1 MGFLAAALLLAA
13 LNDTTP
19 RGTQLQEATVTGQR
33 VRPAASEVRLKSSTL
48 AGLGTPTGSVEALL
62 RTLPGVVASDELSSQ
77 YSVRG
82 GTYDEN
88 LVYVNGFE
96 LYRPQLARSGQQEG
110 LSALNPD
117 LVSSLTFTAG
127 GFHAELGDKLSSA
140 LEVNYGRSD
149 SLRGRVRLGGYS
161 GGATVWAGNLGVS
174 LRYRSNVLFART
186 GDISGDFRAD
196 SRDAQ
201 VVWSHRHGSWRH
213 EFLGI
218 AQQNGFRLSPTS
230 RTTEF
235 GTVTQVLRLQVA
247 MAGTEFYGFQN
258 AFAGWRTRRALGL
271 RSVVDAEAS
280 WSQALEV
287 EHADVESAYRLGDVN
302 TNMGSDQFG
311 EISYLRGSGG
321 YQRYA
326 RNDLWIRDFHTA
338 LRGNHL
344 LSETAQLNWTVGQ
357 RLQLAQDRVSEWIN
371 LDSAGYSLMHQ
382 PTLVVIGPSDTSYV
396 PDSTLELYSVLQ
408 SQGKLTNTKHW
419 LSTTYSDSWN
429 LGGRSLHLRLGQRL
443 IRDSRSG
450 EWRWSPRA
458 SFSISPQGAA
468 TWSAYLNAGSY
479 AQTASVRELRN
490 WTANGLEAQ
499 ARMQHAW
506 HGILGYKRY
515 GTRKGRPWMYQAE
528 AYLKYQDR
536 AFKFE
541 QDGMR
546 IRYLGTQP
554 GTAVAYGFDQQLHS
568 TWVGDAE
575 SWISLSLF
583 RAREKFDGGPWQRRG
598 TDYRYAF
605 SMRVEDHLPGQ
616 PQNRVYLVTSVTGGF
631 PFGLPL
637 ENAKPFKAPPYRRMD
652 LGFERVL
659 PRWKGF
665 QPRLALEVYNLLEIR
680 NTASYFWV
688 MDISTASYYAV
699 PNYLTN
705 RLINLS
711 LRADF

>member
-1 MGFLAAALLLAA
+1 LLATALLAAA
-13 LNDTTP
+13 LNDTIK
-19 RGTQLQEATVTGQR
+19 RGTQLQEATVTGER
-33 VRPAASEVRLKSSTL
+33 VRTETSQIRLKSGTL
-48 AGLGTPTGSVEALL
+48 AGLGTPTGSVESLL

-110 LSALNPD
+110 LSVLNPD

-149 SLRGRVRLGGYS
+149 SSKARVRLGGFS
-161 GGATVWAGNLGVS
+161 GGATLWHGNLGVS

-186 GDISGDFRAD
+186 GDVSGDFRAD

-201 VVWSHRHGSWRH
+201 IVWSGRHGAWRH

-218 AQQNGFRLSPTS
+218 AQSNGFRLAPTS

-247 MAGTEFYGFQN
+247 MAGTEFYGFEN
-258 AFAGWRTRRALGL
+258 AFAGWRTRRALGQ
-271 RSVVDAEAS
+271 RSVLDAEVS
-280 WSQALEV
+280 WSQALER
-287 EHADVESAYRLGDVN
+287 EHSDVESAYRLGDVN

-321 YQRYA
+321 FQRYA
-326 RNDLWIRDFHTA
+326 RNDLWVREFHAA
-338 LRGNHL
+338 LRGNHMINE
-344 LSETAQLNWTVGQ
+344 SAQLHWTVGQ
-357 RLQLAQDRVSEWIN
+357 RVQFAQDRVSEWIN
-371 LDSAGYSLMHQ
+371 LDSAGYSLNHQ
-382 PTLVVIGPSDTSYV
+382 PTLVVIGPNDTSYV

-408 SQGKLTNTKHW
+408 SQGELRNIKHW
-419 LSTTYSDSWN
+419 LSSTWSQQWVGPAYSVQ
-429 LGGRSLHLRLGQRL
+429 LRAGQRL
-443 IRDSRSG
+443 VRDSRSG

-458 SFSISPQGAA
+458 SLSVGPTGGGN
-468 TWSAYLNAGSY
+468 WLAYLNAGSY

-490 WTANGLEAQ
+490 WTANGLETD

-506 HGILGYKRY
+506 HAIAGTKRY
-515 GTRKGRPWMYQAE
+515 GTRLGRPWMYQVE

-536 AFKFE
+536 AFAFE

-546 IRYLGTQP
+546 IRYLGTDP
-554 GTAVAYGFDQQLHS
+554 GLAVIYGLDQQLHS

-575 SWISLSLF
+575 SWISFSLF
-583 RAREKFDGGPWQRRG
+583 RARERFDDVWQRRG
-598 TDYRYAF
+598 TDYRFAF

-616 PQNRVYLVTSVTGGF
+616 PQNRVYLVTNVTGGF

-637 ENAKPFKAPPYRRMD
+637 ENPKPFKAPPYRRMD

-659 PRWKGF
+659 PTWRGIT
-665 QPRLALEVYNLLEIR
+665 PRLALEVYNLLEIR

-705 RLINLS
+705 RLINIS
-711 LRADF
+711 LRADL

>member
-1 MGFLAAALLLAA
+1 MSAIAAALLLAA
-13 LNDTTP
+13 LQDSTP
-19 RGTQLQEATVTGQR
+19 RKTLLQEATVTGER
-33 VRPAASEVRLKSSTL
+33 VRTQTSEIRLKSATL
-48 AGLGTPTGSVEALL
+48 GGLGTATGSVESLL

-88 LVYVNGFE
+88 LVYINGFE

-110 LSALNPD
+110 LSVLNPD

-127 GFHAELGDKLSSA
+127 GFNAELGDKLASA
-140 LEVNYGRSD
+140 LEVNYRRVD
-149 SLRGRVRLGGYS
+149 SSRARVRLGGFS
-161 GGATVWAGNLGVS
+161 GGATVWQGNLGIGI
-174 LRYRSNVLFART
+174 RYRSNVLFART
-186 GDISGDFRAD
+186 GDVFGDFRAD

-201 VVWSHRHGSWRH
+201 VVWTSRHGAWHH

-218 AQQNGFRLSPTS
+218 VQQNGFRLSPKS

-247 MAGTEFYGFQN
+247 MAGTEYYGFQN
-258 AFAGWRTRRALGL
+258 GFAGWRTRRAFGQ
-271 RSVVDAEAS
+271 RSVIDAEAS
-280 WSQALEV
+280 LSQALEV
-287 EHADVESAYRLGDVN
+287 EHSDIESAYRLGDVN
-302 TNMGSDQFG
+302 SNMGSDQFG
-311 EISYLRGSGG
+311 ELSYLRGSGG
-321 YQRYA
+321 FQRYA
-326 RNDLWIRDFHTA
+326 RNDLWVRDVHTA
-338 LRGNHL
+338 LRGSHI
-344 LSETAQLNWTVGQ
+344 LSESAQLNWTIGQ
-357 RLQLAQDRVSEWIN
+357 RMQFAQDRVHEWIN

-382 PTLVVIGPSDTSYV
+382 PTIVAIGPNDTSYTA
-396 PDSTLELYSVLQ
+396 DSTLELYSVLQ
-408 SQGKLTNTKHW
+408 SAGLLNNVKNWASMTWSKNWVGPNQTV
-419 LSTTYSDSWN
+419 
-429 LGGRSLHLRLGQRL
+429 HLRFGQRIL
-443 IRDSRSG
+443 RDSRSG

-458 SFSISPQGAA
+458 SLSISPTGQS
-468 TWSAYLNAGSY
+468 TWLAYLNAGSY
-479 AQTASVRELRN
+479 AQTATVRELRN
-490 WTANGLEAQ
+490 WTANGLETD

-506 HGILGYKRY
+506 HLIAGTKLY
-515 GTRKGRPWMYQAE
+515 GSRLGRPWMYQIE

-536 AFKFE
+536 AFAFE

-554 GTAVAYGFDQQLHS
+554 GKAVVYGLDQQLHS

-575 SWISLSLF
+575 SWVSLSLF
-583 RAREKFDGGPWQRRG
+583 RARELLDEGWQRRG
-598 TDYRYAF
+598 TDYRFAF
-605 SMRVEDHLPGQ
+605 SMRIEDHLPGQ
-616 PQNRVYLVTSVTGGF
+616 PQNRVYLVANVTGGF

-637 ENAKPFKAPPYRRMD
+637 ENPKPFKAPPYRRMD

-659 PRWKGF
+659 PSWRGI
-665 QPRLALEVYNLLEIR
+665 QPRIALEAYNLLEIR

-688 MDISTASYYAV
+688 MDISTASQYAV

>member
-1 MGFLAAALLLAA
+1 MLATALLAAA
-13 LNDTTP
+13 LNDTIK
-19 RGTQLQEATVTGQR
+19 RGTQLQEATVTGDR
-33 VRPAASEVRLKSSTL
+33 VRTETSQIRLKSGTL
-48 AGLGTPTGSVEALL
+48 AGLGTPTGSVESLL

-110 LSALNPD
+110 LSVLNPD

-149 SLRGRVRLGGYS
+149 SSKARVRLGGFS
-161 GGATVWAGNLGVS
+161 GGATLWHGNLGVS

-186 GDISGDFRAD
+186 GDVSGDFRAD

-201 VVWSHRHGSWRH
+201 IVWSGRHGAWRH

-218 AQQNGFRLSPTS
+218 AQSNGFRLAPTS

-247 MAGTEFYGFQN
+247 MAGTEFYGFEN
-258 AFAGWRTRRALGL
+258 AFAGWRTRRAFGQ
-271 RSVVDAEAS
+271 RSVLDAEFS
-280 WSQALEV
+280 WSQALER
-287 EHADVESAYRLGDVN
+287 EHSDVESAYRLGDVN

-321 YQRYA
+321 FQRYA
-326 RNDLWIRDFHTA
+326 RNDLWVREFHTA
-338 LRGNHL
+338 LRGNHMINE
-344 LSETAQLNWTVGQ
+344 SAQLHWTVGQ
-357 RLQLAQDRVSEWIN
+357 RVQFAQDRVSEWIN
-371 LDSAGYSLMHQ
+371 LDSAGYSLNHQ
-382 PTLVVIGPSDTSYV
+382 PTLVVIGPNDTSYV

-408 SQGKLTNTKHW
+408 SQGELRNIKHW
-419 LSTTYSDSWN
+419 LSSTWSQQWVGPAYSVQ
-429 LGGRSLHLRLGQRL
+429 LRAGQRL
-443 IRDSRSG
+443 VRDSRSG

-458 SFSISPQGAA
+458 SLSVGPTGGGN
-468 TWSAYLNAGSY
+468 WLAYLNAGSY

-490 WTANGLEAQ
+490 WTANGLETD

-506 HGILGYKRY
+506 HAIAGTKRY
-515 GTRKGRPWMYQAE
+515 GTRLGRPWMYQVE

-536 AFKFE
+536 AFAFE

-546 IRYLGTQP
+546 IRYLGTDP
-554 GTAVAYGFDQQLHS
+554 GLAVIYGLDQQLHS

-583 RAREKFDGGPWQRRG
+583 RARERFDDVWQRRG
-598 TDYRYAF
+598 TDYRFAF

-616 PQNRVYLVTSVTGGF
+616 PQNRVYLVTNVTGGF

-637 ENAKPFKAPPYRRMD
+637 ENPKPFKAPPYRRMD

-659 PRWKGF
+659 PTWRGIT
-665 QPRLALEVYNLLEIR
+665 PRLALEVYNLLEIR

-705 RLINLS
+705 RLINIS
-711 LRADF
+711 LRADL

>member
-1 MGFLAAALLLAA
+1 MLATALLAAA
-13 LNDTTP
+13 LNDTIK
-19 RGTQLQEATVTGQR
+19 RGTQLQEATVTGER
-33 VRPAASEVRLKSSTL
+33 VRTETSQIRLKSGTL
-48 AGLGTPTGSVEALL
+48 AGLGTPTGSVESLL

-110 LSALNPD
+110 LSVLNPD

-149 SLRGRVRLGGYS
+149 STKARVRLGGFS
-161 GGATVWAGNLGVS
+161 GGATLWHGNLGVS
-174 LRYRSNVLFART
+174 LRYRSNVLFVRT
-186 GDISGDFRAD
+186 GDVSGDFRAD

-201 VVWSHRHGSWRH
+201 IVWSGRHGAWRH

-218 AQQNGFRLSPTS
+218 AQSNGFRLAPTS

-247 MAGTEFYGFQN
+247 MAGTEFYGFEN
-258 AFAGWRTRRALGL
+258 AFAGWRTRRAFGQ
-271 RSVVDAEAS
+271 RSVLDAEVS
-280 WSQALEV
+280 WSQALER
-287 EHADVESAYRLGDVN
+287 EHSDVESAYRLGDVN

-321 YQRYA
+321 FQRYA
-326 RNDLWIRDFHTA
+326 RNDLWVREFHTA
-338 LRGNHL
+338 LRGNHMINE
-344 LSETAQLNWTVGQ
+344 SAQLHWTVGQ
-357 RLQLAQDRVSEWIN
+357 RVQFAQDRVLEWIN
-371 LDSAGYSLMHQ
+371 LDSAGYSLNHQ
-382 PTLVVIGPSDTSYV
+382 PTLVVIGPNDTSYV

-408 SQGKLTNTKHW
+408 SQGELRNIKHW
-419 LSTTYSDSWN
+419 LSSTWSQQWVGPAYSVQ
-429 LGGRSLHLRLGQRL
+429 LRAGQRL
-443 IRDSRSG
+443 VRDSRSG

-458 SFSISPQGAA
+458 SLSVGPTGGGN
-468 TWSAYLNAGSY
+468 WLAYLNAGSY

-490 WTANGLEAQ
+490 WTANGLETD

-506 HGILGYKRY
+506 HAIAGTKRY
-515 GTRKGRPWMYQAE
+515 GTRLGRPWMYQVE

-536 AFKFE
+536 AFAFE

-546 IRYLGTQP
+546 IRYLGTDP
-554 GTAVAYGFDQQLHS
+554 GLAVIYGLDQQLHS

-583 RAREKFDGGPWQRRG
+583 RARERFDDVWQRRG
-598 TDYRYAF
+598 TDYRFAF

-616 PQNRVYLVTSVTGGF
+616 PQNRVYLVTNVTGGF

-637 ENAKPFKAPPYRRMD
+637 ENPKPFKAPPYRRMD

-659 PRWKGF
+659 PTWRGIS
-665 QPRLALEVYNLLEIR
+665 PRLALEVYNLLEIR

-705 RLINLS
+705 RLINIS
-711 LRADF
+711 LRADL

>member
-1 MGFLAAALLLAA
+1 MLATALLAAA
-13 LNDTTP
+13 LNDTIK
-19 RGTQLQEATVTGQR
+19 RGTQLQEATVTGDR
-33 VRPAASEVRLKSSTL
+33 VRTETSQIRLKSGTL
-48 AGLGTPTGSVEALL
+48 AGLGTPTGSVESLL

-110 LSALNPD
+110 LSVLNPD

-149 SLRGRVRLGGYS
+149 SSTARVRLGGFS
-161 GGATVWAGNLGVS
+161 GGATLWRGNLGVS

-186 GDISGDFRAD
+186 GDVSGDFRAD

-201 VVWSHRHGSWRH
+201 IVWSGRQGAWRH

-218 AQQNGFRLSPTS
+218 AQSNGFRLAPTS

-247 MAGTEFYGFQN
+247 MAGTEFYGFEN
-258 AFAGWRTRRALGL
+258 AFAGWRTRRAFGQ
-271 RSVVDAEAS
+271 RSVLDAEFS
-280 WSQALEV
+280 WSQALER
-287 EHADVESAYRLGDVN
+287 EHSDVESAYRLGDVN

-321 YQRYA
+321 FQRYA
-326 RNDLWIRDFHTA
+326 RNDLWVREFHTA
-338 LRGNHL
+338 LRGNHMV
-344 LSETAQLNWTVGQ
+344 SESAQLHWTVGQ
-357 RLQLAQDRVSEWIN
+357 RVQFAQDRVSEWIN
-371 LDSAGYSLMHQ
+371 LDSAGYSLNHQ
-382 PTLVVIGPSDTSYV
+382 PTLVVIGPNDTSYV

-408 SQGKLTNTKHW
+408 SQGELRNIKHW
-419 LSTTYSDSWN
+419 LSSTWSQQWVGPAYSVQ
-429 LGGRSLHLRLGQRL
+429 LRAGQR
-443 IRDSRSG
+443 IVRDSRSG

-458 SFSISPQGAA
+458 SLSVGPTGGGN
-468 TWSAYLNAGSY
+468 WLAYLNAGSY

-490 WTANGLEAQ
+490 WTANGLETD

-506 HGILGYKRY
+506 HLIAGTKRY
-515 GTRKGRPWMYQAE
+515 GTRLGRPWMYQVE

-536 AFKFE
+536 AFAFE

-546 IRYLGTQP
+546 IRYLGTDP
-554 GTAVAYGFDQQLHS
+554 GLAVIYGLDQQLHS

-583 RAREKFDGGPWQRRG
+583 QARERFDDVWQRRG
-598 TDYRYAF
+598 TDYRFAF

-616 PQNRVYLVTSVTGGF
+616 PQNRVYLVTNVTGGF

-637 ENAKPFKAPPYRRMD
+637 ENPKPFKAPPYRRMD
-652 LGFERVL
+652 LGFERML
-659 PRWKGF
+659 PTWRGI

-705 RLINLS
+705 RLINIS
-711 LRADF
+711 FRADL

>member
-1 MGFLAAALLLAA
+1 MLATALLAAA
-13 LNDTTP
+13 LNDTIK
-19 RGTQLQEATVTGQR
+19 RGTQLQEATVTGDR
-33 VRPAASEVRLKSSTL
+33 VRTETSQIRLKSGTL
-48 AGLGTPTGSVEALL
+48 AGLGTPTGSVESLL

-110 LSALNPD
+110 LSVLNPD

-149 SLRGRVRLGGYS
+149 SSTARVRLGGFS
-161 GGATVWAGNLGVS
+161 GGATLWHGNLGVS

-186 GDISGDFRAD
+186 GDVSGDFRAD

-201 VVWSHRHGSWRH
+201 IVWSGRHGAWRH

-218 AQQNGFRLSPTS
+218 AQSNGFRLAPTS

-247 MAGTEFYGFQN
+247 MAGTEFYGFEN
-258 AFAGWRTRRALGL
+258 AFAGWRTRRAFGQ
-271 RSVVDAEAS
+271 RSVLDAEVS
-280 WSQALEV
+280 WSQALER
-287 EHADVESAYRLGDVN
+287 EHSDVESAYRLGDVN

-321 YQRYA
+321 FQRYA
-326 RNDLWIRDFHTA
+326 RNDLWVREFHTA
-338 LRGNHL
+338 MRGNHMINE
-344 LSETAQLNWTVGQ
+344 SAQLHWTVGQ
-357 RLQLAQDRVSEWIN
+357 RVQFAQDRVLEWIN
-371 LDSAGYSLMHQ
+371 LDSAGYSLNHQ
-382 PTLVVIGPSDTSYV
+382 PTLVVIGPNDTSYV

-408 SQGKLTNTKHW
+408 SQGELRNIKHW
-419 LSTTYSDSWN
+419 LSSTWSQQWVGPAYSVQ
-429 LGGRSLHLRLGQRL
+429 LRAGQRL
-443 IRDSRSG
+443 VRDSRSG

-458 SFSISPQGAA
+458 SLSVGPTGGGN
-468 TWSAYLNAGSY
+468 WLAYLNAGSY

-490 WTANGLEAQ
+490 WTANGLETD

-506 HGILGYKRY
+506 HAIAGTKRY
-515 GTRKGRPWMYQAE
+515 GTRLGRPWMYQVE

-536 AFKFE
+536 AFAFE

-546 IRYLGTQP
+546 IRYLGTDP
-554 GTAVAYGFDQQLHS
+554 GLAVIYGLDQQLHS

-583 RAREKFDGGPWQRRG
+583 RARERFDDVWQRRG
-598 TDYRYAF
+598 TDYRFAF

-616 PQNRVYLVTSVTGGF
+616 PQNRVYLVTNVTGGF

-637 ENAKPFKAPPYRRMD
+637 ENPKPFKAPPYRRMD

-659 PRWKGF
+659 PTWRGIS
-665 QPRLALEVYNLLEIR
+665 PRLALEVYNLLEIR

-705 RLINLS
+705 RLINIS
-711 LRADF
+711 LRADL

>member
-1 MGFLAAALLLAA
+1 MLATALLAAA
-13 LNDTTP
+13 LNDTVK
-19 RGTQLQEATVTGQR
+19 RGTQLQEATVTGDR
-33 VRPAASEVRLKSSTL
+33 VRTETSQIRLKSGTL
-48 AGLGTPTGSVEALL
+48 AGLGTPTGSVESLL

-110 LSALNPD
+110 LSVLNPD

-149 SLRGRVRLGGYS
+149 SSKARVRLGGFS
-161 GGATVWAGNLGVS
+161 GGATLWHGNLGVS

-186 GDISGDFRAD
+186 GDVSGDFRAD

-201 VVWSHRHGSWRH
+201 IVWSGRHGAWRH

-218 AQQNGFRLSPTS
+218 AQSNGFRLAPTS

-247 MAGTEFYGFQN
+247 MAGTEFYGFEN
-258 AFAGWRTRRALGL
+258 AFAGWRTRRAFGQ
-271 RSVVDAEAS
+271 RSVLDAEVS
-280 WSQALEV
+280 WSQALER
-287 EHADVESAYRLGDVN
+287 EHSDVESAYRLGDVN

-321 YQRYA
+321 FQRYA
-326 RNDLWIRDFHTA
+326 RNDLWVREFHAA
-338 LRGNHL
+338 LRGNHMV
-344 LSETAQLNWTVGQ
+344 SESAQLHWTVGQ
-357 RLQLAQDRVSEWIN
+357 RVQFAQDRVSEWIN
-371 LDSAGYSLMHQ
+371 LDSAGYSLNHQ
-382 PTLVVIGPSDTSYV
+382 PTLVVNGPNDTSYV

-408 SQGKLTNTKHW
+408 SQGELRNIKHW
-419 LSTTYSDSWN
+419 LSSTWSQQWVGPAYS
-429 LGGRSLHLRLGQRL
+429 LQLRAGQRL
-443 IRDSRSG
+443 VRDSRSG

-458 SFSISPQGAA
+458 SLSVGPTGGGN
-468 TWSAYLNAGSY
+468 WLAYLNAGSY

-490 WTANGLEAQ
+490 WTANGLETD

-506 HGILGYKRY
+506 HAIAGTKRY
-515 GTRKGRPWMYQAE
+515 GTRLGRPWMYQVE

-536 AFKFE
+536 AFAFE

-546 IRYLGTQP
+546 IRYLGTDP
-554 GTAVAYGFDQQLHS
+554 GLAVIYGLDQQLHS

-583 RAREKFDGGPWQRRG
+583 RARERFDDVWQRRG
-598 TDYRYAF
+598 TDYRFAF

-616 PQNRVYLVTSVTGGF
+616 PQNRVYLVTNVTGGF

-637 ENAKPFKAPPYRRMD
+637 ENPKPFKAPPYRRMD

-659 PRWKGF
+659 PTWRGIM
-665 QPRLALEVYNLLEIR
+665 PRLALEVYNLLEIR

-705 RLINLS
+705 RLINIS
-711 LRADF
+711 LRADL

>member
-1 MGFLAAALLLAA
+1 MLATALLAAA
-13 LNDTTP
+13 LNDTIK
-19 RGTQLQEATVTGQR
+19 RGTQLQEATVTGER
-33 VRPAASEVRLKSSTL
+33 VRTETSQIRLKSGTL
-48 AGLGTPTGSVEALL
+48 AGLGTPTGSVESLL

-110 LSALNPD
+110 LSVLNPD

-149 SLRGRVRLGGYS
+149 STKARVRLGGFS
-161 GGATVWAGNLGVS
+161 GGATLWHGNLGVS

-186 GDISGDFRAD
+186 GDVSGDFRAD

-201 VVWSHRHGSWRH
+201 IVWSGRHGAWRH

-218 AQQNGFRLSPTS
+218 AQSNGFRLAPTS

-247 MAGTEFYGFQN
+247 MAGTEFYGFEN
-258 AFAGWRTRRALGL
+258 AFAGWRTRRAFGQ
-271 RSVVDAEAS
+271 RSVLDAEVS
-280 WSQALEV
+280 WSQALER
-287 EHADVESAYRLGDVN
+287 EHSDVESAYRLGDVN

-321 YQRYA
+321 FQRYA
-326 RNDLWIRDFHTA
+326 RNDLWVREFHAA
-338 LRGNHL
+338 LRGNHMV
-344 LSETAQLNWTVGQ
+344 SESAQLHWTVGQ
-357 RLQLAQDRVSEWIN
+357 RVQFAQDRVSEWIN
-371 LDSAGYSLMHQ
+371 LDSAGYSLNHQ
-382 PTLVVIGPSDTSYV
+382 PTLVVIGPNDTSYV

-408 SQGKLTNTKHW
+408 SQGELRNIKHW
-419 LSTTYSDSWN
+419 LSSTWSQQWVGPAYSVQ
-429 LGGRSLHLRLGQRL
+429 LRAGQRL
-443 IRDSRSG
+443 VRDSRSG

-458 SFSISPQGAA
+458 SLSVGPTGGGN
-468 TWSAYLNAGSY
+468 WLAYLNAGSY

-490 WTANGLEAQ
+490 WTANGLETD

-506 HGILGYKRY
+506 HAIAGTKRY
-515 GTRKGRPWMYQAE
+515 GTRLGRPWMYQVE

-536 AFKFE
+536 AFAFE

-546 IRYLGTQP
+546 IRYLGTDP
-554 GTAVAYGFDQQLHS
+554 GLAVIYGLDQQLHS

-583 RAREKFDGGPWQRRG
+583 RARERFDDVWQRRG
-598 TDYRYAF
+598 TDYRFAF

-616 PQNRVYLVTSVTGGF
+616 PQNRVYLVTNVTGGF

-637 ENAKPFKAPPYRRMD
+637 ENPKPFKAPPYRRMD

-659 PRWKGF
+659 PTWRGIT
-665 QPRLALEVYNLLEIR
+665 PRLALEVYNLLEIR

-705 RLINLS
+705 RLINIS
-711 LRADF
+711 LRADL

>member
-1 MGFLAAALLLAA
+1 MSLIASALLAAA
-13 LNDTTP
+13 LNDTVK
-19 RGTQLQEATVTGQR
+19 RGTQLQEATVTGER
-33 VRPAASEVRLKSSTL
+33 VRTETSQIRLKSGTL
-48 AGLGTPTGSVEALL
+48 AGLGTPTGSVESLL

-110 LSALNPD
+110 LSVLNPD

-149 SLRGRVRLGGYS
+149 SSKARVRLGGFS
-161 GGATVWAGNLGVS
+161 GGATLWHGNLGVS

-186 GDISGDFRAD
+186 GDVSGDFRAD

-201 VVWSHRHGSWRH
+201 IVWSGRQGAWRH

-218 AQQNGFRLSPTS
+218 AQSNGFRLAPTS

-247 MAGTEFYGFQN
+247 MAGTEFYGFEN
-258 AFAGWRTRRALGL
+258 AFAGWRTRRAFGQ
-271 RSVVDAEAS
+271 RSVLDAEFS
-280 WSQALEV
+280 WSQALER
-287 EHADVESAYRLGDVN
+287 EHSDVESAYRLGDVN

-321 YQRYA
+321 FQRYA
-326 RNDLWIRDFHTA
+326 RNDLWVREFHTA
-338 LRGNHL
+338 LRGNHMVRE
-344 LSETAQLNWTVGQ
+344 SAQLHWTVGQ
-357 RLQLAQDRVSEWIN
+357 RVQFAQDRVSEWIN
-371 LDSAGYSLMHQ
+371 LDSAGYSLNHQ
-382 PTLVVIGPSDTSYV
+382 PTLVVIGPNDTSYV

-408 SQGKLTNTKHW
+408 SQGELHNFKHW
-419 LSTTYSDSWN
+419 LSSTWSQQWVGPAYSVQ
-429 LGGRSLHLRLGQRL
+429 LRAGQRL
-443 IRDSRSG
+443 VRDSRSG

-458 SFSISPQGAA
+458 SLSVGPTGGGN
-468 TWSAYLNAGSY
+468 WLAYLNAGSY

-490 WTANGLEAQ
+490 WTANGLETD

-506 HGILGYKRY
+506 HLIAGTKRY
-515 GTRKGRPWMYQAE
+515 GTRLGRPWMYQVE

-536 AFKFE
+536 AFAFE

-546 IRYLGTQP
+546 IRYLGTDP
-554 GTAVAYGFDQQLHS
+554 GLAVIYGLDQQLHS

-583 RAREKFDGGPWQRRG
+583 RARERFDDVWQRRG
-598 TDYRYAF
+598 TDYRFAF

-616 PQNRVYLVTSVTGGF
+616 PQNRVYLVTNVTGGF

-637 ENAKPFKAPPYRRMD
+637 ENPKPFKAPPYRRMD

-659 PRWKGF
+659 PTWRGI

-705 RLINLS
+705 RLINVS

>member
-1 MGFLAAALLLAA
+1 MLATALLAAA
-13 LNDTTP
+13 LNDTIK
-19 RGTQLQEATVTGQR
+19 RGTQLQEATVTGER
-33 VRPAASEVRLKSSTL
+33 VRTETSQIRLKSGTL
-48 AGLGTPTGSVEALL
+48 AGLGTPTGSVESLL

-110 LSALNPD
+110 LSVLNPD

-149 SLRGRVRLGGYS
+149 SSKARVRLGGFS
-161 GGATVWAGNLGVS
+161 GGATLWHGNLGVS

-186 GDISGDFRAD
+186 GDVSGDFRAD

-201 VVWSHRHGSWRH
+201 IVWSGRHGAWRH

-218 AQQNGFRLSPTS
+218 AQSNGFRLAPTS

-247 MAGTEFYGFQN
+247 MAGTEFYGFEN
-258 AFAGWRTRRALGL
+258 AFAGWRTRRAFGQ
-271 RSVVDAEAS
+271 RSVLDAEVS
-280 WSQALEV
+280 WSQALER
-287 EHADVESAYRLGDVN
+287 EHSDVESAYRLGDVN

-321 YQRYA
+321 FQRYA
-326 RNDLWIRDFHTA
+326 RNDLWVREFHTA
-338 LRGNHL
+338 MRGNHMINE
-344 LSETAQLNWTVGQ
+344 SAQLHWTVGQ
-357 RLQLAQDRVSEWIN
+357 RVQFAQDRVSEWIN
-371 LDSAGYSLMHQ
+371 LDSAGYSLNHQ
-382 PTLVVIGPSDTSYV
+382 PTLVVIGPNDTSYV

-408 SQGKLTNTKHW
+408 SQGELRNIKHW
-419 LSTTYSDSWN
+419 LSSTWSQRWVGPAYSVQ
-429 LGGRSLHLRLGQRL
+429 LRAGQRL
-443 IRDSRSG
+443 VRDSRSG

-458 SFSISPQGAA
+458 SLSVGPTGGGN
-468 TWSAYLNAGSY
+468 WLAYLNAGSY

-490 WTANGLEAQ
+490 WTANGLETD

-506 HGILGYKRY
+506 HAIAGTKRY
-515 GTRKGRPWMYQAE
+515 GTRLGRPWMYQVE

-536 AFKFE
+536 AFAFE

-546 IRYLGTQP
+546 IRYLGTDP
-554 GTAVAYGFDQQLHS
+554 GLAVIYGLDQQLHS

-583 RAREKFDGGPWQRRG
+583 RARERFDDVWQRRG
-598 TDYRYAF
+598 TDYRFAF

-616 PQNRVYLVTSVTGGF
+616 PQNRVYLVTNVTGGF

-637 ENAKPFKAPPYRRMD
+637 ENPKPFKAPPYRRMD

-659 PRWKGF
+659 PTWRGIS
-665 QPRLALEVYNLLEIR
+665 PRLALEVYNLLEIR

-705 RLINLS
+705 RLINIS
-711 LRADF
+711 LRADL

>member
-1 MGFLAAALLLAA
+1 MLATALLAAA
-13 LNDTTP
+13 LNDTIK
-19 RGTQLQEATVTGQR
+19 RGTQLQEATVTGER
-33 VRPAASEVRLKSSTL
+33 VRTETSQIRLKSGTL
-48 AGLGTPTGSVEALL
+48 GGLGTPTGSVESLL

-110 LSALNPD
+110 LSVLNPD

-149 SLRGRVRLGGYS
+149 SSKARVRLGGFS
-161 GGATVWAGNLGVS
+161 GGATLWYGNLGVS

-186 GDISGDFRAD
+186 GDVSGDFRAD

-201 VVWSHRHGSWRH
+201 IVWSGRHGAWRH

-218 AQQNGFRLSPTS
+218 AQSNGFRLAPTS

-247 MAGTEFYGFQN
+247 MAGTEFYGFEN
-258 AFAGWRTRRALGL
+258 AFAGWRTRRALGQ
-271 RSVVDAEAS
+271 RSVLDAEVS
-280 WSQALEV
+280 WSQALER
-287 EHADVESAYRLGDVN
+287 EHSDVESAYRLGDVN

-321 YQRYA
+321 FQRYA
-326 RNDLWIRDFHTA
+326 RNDLWVREFHSA
-338 LRGNHL
+338 LRGNHMINE
-344 LSETAQLNWTVGQ
+344 SAQLHWTVGQ
-357 RLQLAQDRVSEWIN
+357 RVQFAQDRVSEWIN
-371 LDSAGYSLMHQ
+371 LDSAGYSLNHQ
-382 PTLVVIGPSDTSYV
+382 PTLVVIGPNDTSYV

-408 SQGKLTNTKHW
+408 SQGELRNIKHW
-419 LSTTYSDSWN
+419 LSSTWSQQWVGPAYSVQ
-429 LGGRSLHLRLGQRL
+429 LRAGQRL
-443 IRDSRSG
+443 VRDSRSG

-458 SFSISPQGAA
+458 SLSVGPTGGGN
-468 TWSAYLNAGSY
+468 WLAYLNAGSY

-490 WTANGLEAQ
+490 WTANGLETD

-506 HGILGYKRY
+506 HAIAGTKRY
-515 GTRKGRPWMYQAE
+515 GTRLGRPWMYQVE

-536 AFKFE
+536 AFAFE

-546 IRYLGTQP
+546 IRYLGTDP
-554 GTAVAYGFDQQLHS
+554 GLAVIYGLDQQLHS
-568 TWVGDAE
+568 TWVGNAE

-583 RAREKFDGGPWQRRG
+583 RARERFDDVWQRRG
-598 TDYRYAF
+598 TDYRFAF

-616 PQNRVYLVTSVTGGF
+616 PQNRVYLVTNVTGGF

-637 ENAKPFKAPPYRRMD
+637 ENPKPFKAPPYRRMD

-659 PRWKGF
+659 PTWRGIT
-665 QPRLALEVYNLLEIR
+665 PRLALEVYNLLEIR

-705 RLINLS
+705 RLINIS
-711 LRADF
+711 LRADL

>member
-1 MGFLAAALLLAA
+1 MLATALLAAA
-13 LNDTTP
+13 LNDTIK
-19 RGTQLQEATVTGQR
+19 RGTQLQEATVTGER
-33 VRPAASEVRLKSSTL
+33 VRTETSQIRLKSGTL
-48 AGLGTPTGSVEALL
+48 AGLGTPTGSVESLL

-110 LSALNPD
+110 LSVLNPD

-149 SLRGRVRLGGYS
+149 SSTARVRLGGFS
-161 GGATVWAGNLGVS
+161 GGATLWHGNLGVS

-186 GDISGDFRAD
+186 GDVSGDFRAD

-201 VVWSHRHGSWRH
+201 IVWSGRHGAWRH

-218 AQQNGFRLSPTS
+218 AQSNGFRLAPTS

-247 MAGTEFYGFQN
+247 MAGTEFYGFEN
-258 AFAGWRTRRALGL
+258 AFAGWRTRRAFGQ
-271 RSVVDAEAS
+271 RSVLDAEVS
-280 WSQALEV
+280 WSQALER
-287 EHADVESAYRLGDVN
+287 EHSDVESAYRLGDVN

-321 YQRYA
+321 FQRYA
-326 RNDLWIRDFHTA
+326 RNDLWVREFHTA
-338 LRGNHL
+338 MRGNHMINE
-344 LSETAQLNWTVGQ
+344 SAQLHWTVGQ
-357 RLQLAQDRVSEWIN
+357 RVQFAQDRVLEWIN
-371 LDSAGYSLMHQ
+371 LDSAGYSLNHQ
-382 PTLVVIGPSDTSYV
+382 PTLVVIGPNDTSYV

-408 SQGKLTNTKHW
+408 SQGELRNIKHW
-419 LSTTYSDSWN
+419 LSSTWSQQWVGPAYSVQ
-429 LGGRSLHLRLGQRL
+429 LRAGQRL
-443 IRDSRSG
+443 VRDSRSG

-458 SFSISPQGAA
+458 SLSVGPTGGGN
-468 TWSAYLNAGSY
+468 WLAYLNAGSY

-490 WTANGLEAQ
+490 WTANGLETD

-506 HGILGYKRY
+506 HAIAGTKRY
-515 GTRKGRPWMYQAE
+515 GTRLGRPWMYQVE

-536 AFKFE
+536 AFAFE

-546 IRYLGTQP
+546 IRYLGTDP
-554 GTAVAYGFDQQLHS
+554 GLAVIYGLDQQLHS

-583 RAREKFDGGPWQRRG
+583 RARERFDDVWQRRG
-598 TDYRYAF
+598 TDYRFAF

-616 PQNRVYLVTSVTGGF
+616 PQNRVYLVTNVTGGF

-637 ENAKPFKAPPYRRMD
+637 ENPKPFKAPPYRRMD

-659 PRWKGF
+659 PTWRGIS
-665 QPRLALEVYNLLEIR
+665 PRLALEVYNLLEIR

-705 RLINLS
+705 RLINIS
-711 LRADF
+711 LRADL

>member
-1 MGFLAAALLLAA
+1 MLATALLAAA
-13 LNDTTP
+13 LNDTIK
-19 RGTQLQEATVTGQR
+19 RGTQLQEATVTGER
-33 VRPAASEVRLKSSTL
+33 VRTETSQIRLKSGTL
-48 AGLGTPTGSVEALL
+48 AGLGTPTGSVESLL

-110 LSALNPD
+110 LSVLNPD

-149 SLRGRVRLGGYS
+149 SSKARVRLGGFS
-161 GGATVWAGNLGVS
+161 GGATLWHGNLGVS

-186 GDISGDFRAD
+186 GDVSGDFRAD

-201 VVWSHRHGSWRH
+201 IVWSGRHGAWRH

-218 AQQNGFRLSPTS
+218 AQSNGFRLAPTS

-247 MAGTEFYGFQN
+247 MAGTEFYGFEN
-258 AFAGWRTRRALGL
+258 AFAGWRTRRAFGQ
-271 RSVVDAEAS
+271 RSVLDAEVS
-280 WSQALEV
+280 WSQALER
-287 EHADVESAYRLGDVN
+287 EHSDVESAYRLGDVN

-321 YQRYA
+321 FQRYA
-326 RNDLWIRDFHTA
+326 RNDLWVREFHAA
-338 LRGNHL
+338 LRGNHMV
-344 LSETAQLNWTVGQ
+344 SESAQLHWTVGQ
-357 RLQLAQDRVSEWIN
+357 RVQFAQDRVSEWIN
-371 LDSAGYSLMHQ
+371 LDSAGYSLNHQ
-382 PTLVVIGPSDTSYV
+382 PTLVVIGPNDTSYL

-408 SQGKLTNTKHW
+408 SQGELRNIKHW
-419 LSTTYSDSWN
+419 LSSTWSQQWVGPAYSVQ
-429 LGGRSLHLRLGQRL
+429 LRAGQRL
-443 IRDSRSG
+443 VRDSRSG

-458 SFSISPQGAA
+458 SLSVGPTGGGN
-468 TWSAYLNAGSY
+468 WLAYLNAGSY
-479 AQTASVRELRN
+479 AQTASVRELRD
-490 WTANGLEAQ
+490 WTANGLETD

-506 HGILGYKRY
+506 HAIAGTKRY
-515 GTRKGRPWMYQAE
+515 GTRLGRPWMYQVE

-536 AFKFE
+536 AFAFE

-546 IRYLGTQP
+546 IRYLGTDP
-554 GTAVAYGFDQQLHS
+554 GLAVIYGLDQQLHS

-583 RAREKFDGGPWQRRG
+583 RARERFDDVWQRRG
-598 TDYRYAF
+598 TDYRFAF

-616 PQNRVYLVTSVTGGF
+616 PQNRVYLVTNVTGGF

-637 ENAKPFKAPPYRRMD
+637 ENPKPFKAPPYRRMD

-659 PRWKGF
+659 PTWRGIS
-665 QPRLALEVYNLLEIR
+665 PRLALEVYNLLEIR

-705 RLINLS
+705 RLINIS
-711 LRADF
+711 LRADL

>member
-1 MGFLAAALLLAA
+1 LLATALLAAA
-13 LNDTTP
+13 LNDTIK
-19 RGTQLQEATVTGQR
+19 RGTQLQEATVTGER
-33 VRPAASEVRLKSSTL
+33 VRTETSQIRLKSGTL
-48 AGLGTPTGSVEALL
+48 AGLGTPTGSVESLL

-110 LSALNPD
+110 LSVLNPD

-149 SLRGRVRLGGYS
+149 SSKARVRLGGFS
-161 GGATVWAGNLGVS
+161 GGATLWHGNLGVS

-186 GDISGDFRAD
+186 GDVSGDFRAD

-201 VVWSHRHGSWRH
+201 IVWSGRHGAWRH

-218 AQQNGFRLSPTS
+218 AQSNGFRLAPTS

-247 MAGTEFYGFQN
+247 MAGTEFYGFEN
-258 AFAGWRTRRALGL
+258 AFAGWRTRRAFGQ
-271 RSVVDAEAS
+271 RSVLDAEFS
-280 WSQALEV
+280 WSQALER
-287 EHADVESAYRLGDVN
+287 EHSDVESAYRLGDVN

-321 YQRYA
+321 FQRYA
-326 RNDLWIRDFHTA
+326 RNDLWVREFHTA
-338 LRGNHL
+338 LRGNHMINE
-344 LSETAQLNWTVGQ
+344 SAQLHWTVGQ
-357 RLQLAQDRVSEWIN
+357 RVQFAQDRVLEWIN
-371 LDSAGYSLMHQ
+371 LDSAGYSLNHQ
-382 PTLVVIGPSDTSYV
+382 PTLVVIGPNDTSYV

-408 SQGKLTNTKHW
+408 SQGELRNIKHW
-419 LSTTYSDSWN
+419 LSSTWSQQWVGPAYSVQ
-429 LGGRSLHLRLGQRL
+429 LRAGQRL
-443 IRDSRSG
+443 VRDSRSG

-458 SFSISPQGAA
+458 SLSVGPTGGGN
-468 TWSAYLNAGSY
+468 WLAYLNAGSY

-490 WTANGLEAQ
+490 WTANGLETD

-506 HGILGYKRY
+506 HAIAGTKRY
-515 GTRKGRPWMYQAE
+515 GTRLGRPWMYQVE

-536 AFKFE
+536 AFAFE

-546 IRYLGTQP
+546 IRYLGTDP
-554 GTAVAYGFDQQLHS
+554 GLAVIYGLDQQLHS

-583 RAREKFDGGPWQRRG
+583 RARERFDDVWQRRG
-598 TDYRYAF
+598 TDYRFAF

-616 PQNRVYLVTSVTGGF
+616 PQNRVYLVTNVTGGF

-637 ENAKPFKAPPYRRMD
+637 ENPKPFKAPPYRRMD

-659 PRWKGF
+659 PTWRGIS
-665 QPRLALEVYNLLEIR
+665 PRLALEVYNLLEIR

-705 RLINLS
+705 RLINIS
-711 LRADF
+711 LRADL

>member
-1 MGFLAAALLLAA
+1 MLATALLAAA
-13 LNDTTP
+13 LNDTIK
-19 RGTQLQEATVTGQR
+19 RGTQLQEATVTGER
-33 VRPAASEVRLKSSTL
+33 VRTETSQIRLKSGTL
-48 AGLGTPTGSVEALL
+48 AGLGTPTGSVESLL

-110 LSALNPD
+110 LSVLNPD

-149 SLRGRVRLGGYS
+149 STKARVRLGGFS
-161 GGATVWAGNLGVS
+161 GGATLWHGNLGVS
-174 LRYRSNVLFART
+174 LRYRSNVLFVRT
-186 GDISGDFRAD
+186 GDVSGDFRAD

-201 VVWSHRHGSWRH
+201 IVWSGRHGAWRH

-218 AQQNGFRLSPTS
+218 AQSNGFRLAPTS

-247 MAGTEFYGFQN
+247 MAGTEFYGFEN
-258 AFAGWRTRRALGL
+258 AFAGWRTRRAFGQ
-271 RSVVDAEAS
+271 RSVLDAEVS
-280 WSQALEV
+280 WSQALER
-287 EHADVESAYRLGDVN
+287 EHSDVEFAYRLGDVN

-321 YQRYA
+321 FQRYA
-326 RNDLWIRDFHTA
+326 RNDLWVREFHTA
-338 LRGNHL
+338 MRGNHMINE
-344 LSETAQLNWTVGQ
+344 SAQLHWTVGQ
-357 RLQLAQDRVSEWIN
+357 RVQFAQDRVLEWIN
-371 LDSAGYSLMHQ
+371 LDSAGYSLNHQ
-382 PTLVVIGPSDTSYV
+382 PTLVVIGPNDTSYV

-408 SQGKLTNTKHW
+408 SQGELRNIKHW
-419 LSTTYSDSWN
+419 LSSTWSQQWVGPAYSVQ
-429 LGGRSLHLRLGQRL
+429 LRAGQRL
-443 IRDSRSG
+443 VRDSRSG

-458 SFSISPQGAA
+458 SLSVGPTGGGN
-468 TWSAYLNAGSY
+468 WLAYLNAGSY

-490 WTANGLEAQ
+490 WTANGLETD

-506 HGILGYKRY
+506 HAIAGTKRY
-515 GTRKGRPWMYQAE
+515 GTRLGRPWMYQVE

-536 AFKFE
+536 AFAFE

-546 IRYLGTQP
+546 IRYLGTDP
-554 GTAVAYGFDQQLHS
+554 GLAVIYGLDQQLHS

-583 RAREKFDGGPWQRRG
+583 RARERFDDVWQRRG
-598 TDYRYAF
+598 TDYRFAF

-616 PQNRVYLVTSVTGGF
+616 PQNRVYLVTNVTGGF

-637 ENAKPFKAPPYRRMD
+637 ENPKPFKAPPYRRMD

-659 PRWKGF
+659 PTWRGIS
-665 QPRLALEVYNLLEIR
+665 PRLALEVYNLLEIR

-705 RLINLS
+705 RLINIS
-711 LRADF
+711 LRADL

>member
-1 MGFLAAALLLAA
+1 MLATALLAAA
-13 LNDTTP
+13 LNDTIK
-19 RGTQLQEATVTGQR
+19 RGTQLQEATVTGER
-33 VRPAASEVRLKSSTL
+33 VRTETSQIRLKSGTL
-48 AGLGTPTGSVEALL
+48 AGLGTPTGSVESLL

-110 LSALNPD
+110 LSVLNPD

-149 SLRGRVRLGGYS
+149 SSKARVRLGGFS
-161 GGATVWAGNLGVS
+161 GGATLWHGNLGVS

-186 GDISGDFRAD
+186 GDVSGDFRAD

-201 VVWSHRHGSWRH
+201 IVWSGRHGAWRH

-218 AQQNGFRLSPTS
+218 AQSNGFRLAPTS

-247 MAGTEFYGFQN
+247 MAGTEFYGFEN
-258 AFAGWRTRRALGL
+258 AFAGWRTRRGFGQ
-271 RSVVDAEAS
+271 RSVLDAEVS
-280 WSQALEV
+280 WSQALER
-287 EHADVESAYRLGDVN
+287 EHSDVESAYRLGDVN

-321 YQRYA
+321 FQRYA
-326 RNDLWIRDFHTA
+326 RNELWVREFHAA
-338 LRGNHL
+338 LRGNHMV
-344 LSETAQLNWTVGQ
+344 SESAQLHWTVGQ
-357 RLQLAQDRVSEWIN
+357 RVQFAQDRVSEWIN
-371 LDSAGYSLMHQ
+371 LDSAGYSLNHQ
-382 PTLVVIGPSDTSYV
+382 PTLVVIGPNDTSYV

-408 SQGKLTNTKHW
+408 SQGELRNIKHW
-419 LSTTYSDSWN
+419 LSSTWSQQWVGPAYSVQ
-429 LGGRSLHLRLGQRL
+429 LRAGQRL
-443 IRDSRSG
+443 VRDSRSG

-458 SFSISPQGAA
+458 SLSVGPTGGGN
-468 TWSAYLNAGSY
+468 WLAYLNAGSY

-490 WTANGLEAQ
+490 WKANGLETD

-506 HGILGYKRY
+506 HAIAGTKRY
-515 GTRKGRPWMYQAE
+515 GTRLGRPWMYQVE

-536 AFKFE
+536 AFAFE

-546 IRYLGTQP
+546 IRYLGTDP
-554 GTAVAYGFDQQLHS
+554 GLAVIYGLDQQLHS

-583 RAREKFDGGPWQRRG
+583 RARERFDDVWQRRG
-598 TDYRYAF
+598 TDYRFAF

-616 PQNRVYLVTSVTGGF
+616 PQNRVYLVTNVTGGF

-637 ENAKPFKAPPYRRMD
+637 ENPKPFKAPPYRRMD

-659 PRWKGF
+659 PTWRGIT
-665 QPRLALEVYNLLEIR
+665 PRLALEVYNLLEIR

-705 RLINLS
+705 RLINIS
-711 LRADF
+711 LRADL

>member
-1 MGFLAAALLLAA
+1 MLATALLAAA
-13 LNDTTP
+13 LNDTIK
-19 RGTQLQEATVTGQR
+19 RGTQLQEATVTGER
-33 VRPAASEVRLKSSTL
+33 VRTETSQIRLKSGTL
-48 AGLGTPTGSVEALL
+48 AGLGTPTGSVESLL

-110 LSALNPD
+110 LSVLNPD

-149 SLRGRVRLGGYS
+149 SSKARVRLGGFS
-161 GGATVWAGNLGVS
+161 GGATLWHGNLGVS

-186 GDISGDFRAD
+186 GDVSGDFRAD

-201 VVWSHRHGSWRH
+201 IVWSGRHGAWRH

-218 AQQNGFRLSPTS
+218 AQSNGFRLAPTS

-247 MAGTEFYGFQN
+247 MAGTEFYGFEN
-258 AFAGWRTRRALGL
+258 AFAGWRTRRAFGQ
-271 RSVVDAEAS
+271 RSVLDAEVS
-280 WSQALEV
+280 WSQALER
-287 EHADVESAYRLGDVN
+287 EHSDVESAYRLGDVN

-321 YQRYA
+321 FQRYA
-326 RNDLWIRDFHTA
+326 RNDLWVREFHTA
-338 LRGNHL
+338 LRGNHMINE
-344 LSETAQLNWTVGQ
+344 SAQLHWTVGQ
-357 RLQLAQDRVSEWIN
+357 RVQFAQDRVLEWIN
-371 LDSAGYSLMHQ
+371 LDSAGYSLNHQ
-382 PTLVVIGPSDTSYV
+382 PTLVVIGPNDTSYV

-408 SQGKLTNTKHW
+408 SQGELRNIKHW
-419 LSTTYSDSWN
+419 LSSTWSQQWVGPAYSVQ
-429 LGGRSLHLRLGQRL
+429 LRAGQRL
-443 IRDSRSG
+443 VRDSRSG

-458 SFSISPQGAA
+458 SLSVGPTGGGN
-468 TWSAYLNAGSY
+468 WLAYLNAGSY
-479 AQTASVRELRN
+479 AQTASVRELRD
-490 WTANGLEAQ
+490 WTANGLETD

-506 HGILGYKRY
+506 HAIAGTKRY
-515 GTRKGRPWMYQAE
+515 GTRLGRPWMYQVE

-536 AFKFE
+536 AFAFE

-546 IRYLGTQP
+546 IRYLGTDP
-554 GTAVAYGFDQQLHS
+554 GLAVIYGLDQQLHS

-583 RAREKFDGGPWQRRG
+583 RARERFDDVWQRRG
-598 TDYRYAF
+598 TDYRFAF

-616 PQNRVYLVTSVTGGF
+616 PQNRVYLVTNVTGGF

-637 ENAKPFKAPPYRRMD
+637 ENPKPFKAPPYRRMD

-659 PRWKGF
+659 PTWRGIT
-665 QPRLALEVYNLLEIR
+665 PRLALEVYNLLEIR

-705 RLINLS
+705 RLINIS
-711 LRADF
+711 LRADL

>member
-1 MGFLAAALLLAA
+1 MLATALLAAA
-13 LNDTTP
+13 LNDTIK
-19 RGTQLQEATVTGQR
+19 RGTQLQEATVTGER
-33 VRPAASEVRLKSSTL
+33 VRTETSQIRLKSGTL
-48 AGLGTPTGSVEALL
+48 AGLGTPTGSVETLL

-110 LSALNPD
+110 LSVLNPD

-149 SLRGRVRLGGYS
+149 SSKARVRLGGFS
-161 GGATVWAGNLGVS
+161 GGATLWHGNLGVS

-186 GDISGDFRAD
+186 GDVSGDFRAD

-201 VVWSHRHGSWRH
+201 IVWSGRHGAWRH
-213 EFLGI
+213 EFLGS
-218 AQQNGFRLSPTS
+218 AQSNGFRLAPTS

-247 MAGTEFYGFQN
+247 MAGTEFYGFEN
-258 AFAGWRTRRALGL
+258 AFAGWRTRRAFGQ
-271 RSVVDAEAS
+271 RSVLDAEVS
-280 WSQALEV
+280 WSQALER
-287 EHADVESAYRLGDVN
+287 EHSDVESAYRLGDVN

-321 YQRYA
+321 FQRYA
-326 RNDLWIRDFHTA
+326 RNDLWVREFHTA
-338 LRGNHL
+338 MRGNHMINE
-344 LSETAQLNWTVGQ
+344 SAQLHWTVGQ
-357 RLQLAQDRVSEWIN
+357 RVQFAQDRVLEWIN
-371 LDSAGYSLMHQ
+371 LDSAGYSLNHQ
-382 PTLVVIGPSDTSYV
+382 PTLVVIGPNDTSYV

-408 SQGKLTNTKHW
+408 SQGELRNIKHW
-419 LSTTYSDSWN
+419 LSSTWSQQWVGPAYSVQ
-429 LGGRSLHLRLGQRL
+429 LRAGQRL
-443 IRDSRSG
+443 VRDSRSG

-458 SFSISPQGAA
+458 SLSVGPTGGGN
-468 TWSAYLNAGSY
+468 WLAYLNAGSY

-490 WTANGLEAQ
+490 WTANGLETD

-506 HGILGYKRY
+506 HAIAGTKRY
-515 GTRKGRPWMYQAE
+515 GTRLGRPWMYQVE

-536 AFKFE
+536 AFAFE

-546 IRYLGTQP
+546 IRYLGTDP
-554 GTAVAYGFDQQLHS
+554 GLAVIYGLDQQLHS

-583 RAREKFDGGPWQRRG
+583 RARERFDDVWQRRG
-598 TDYRYAF
+598 TDYRFAF

-616 PQNRVYLVTSVTGGF
+616 PQNRVYLVTNVTGGF

-637 ENAKPFKAPPYRRMD
+637 ENPKPFKAPPYRRMD

-659 PRWKGF
+659 PTWRGIS
-665 QPRLALEVYNLLEIR
+665 PRLALEVYNLLEIR

-705 RLINLS
+705 RLINIS
-711 LRADF
+711 LRADL

>member
-1 MGFLAAALLLAA
+1 MLATALLAAA
-13 LNDTTP
+13 LNDTIK
-19 RGTQLQEATVTGQR
+19 RGTQLQEATVTGER
-33 VRPAASEVRLKSSTL
+33 VRTETSQIRLKSGTL
-48 AGLGTPTGSVEALL
+48 GGLGTPTGSVESLL

-110 LSALNPD
+110 LSVLNPD

-149 SLRGRVRLGGYS
+149 SSKARVRLGAFS
-161 GGATVWAGNLGVS
+161 GGATLWHGNLGVS

-186 GDISGDFRAD
+186 GDVSGDFRAD

-201 VVWSHRHGSWRH
+201 IVWSGRHGAWRH

-218 AQQNGFRLSPTS
+218 AQSNGFRLAPTS

-247 MAGTEFYGFQN
+247 MAGTEFYGFEN
-258 AFAGWRTRRALGL
+258 AFAGWRTRRALGQ
-271 RSVVDAEAS
+271 RSVLDAEVS
-280 WSQALEV
+280 WSQALER
-287 EHADVESAYRLGDVN
+287 EHSDVESAYRLGDVN

-321 YQRYA
+321 FQRYA
-326 RNDLWIRDFHTA
+326 RNDLWVREFHSA
-338 LRGNHL
+338 LRGNHMINE
-344 LSETAQLNWTVGQ
+344 SAQLHWTVGQ
-357 RLQLAQDRVSEWIN
+357 RVQFAQDRVSEWIN
-371 LDSAGYSLMHQ
+371 LDSAGYSLNHQ
-382 PTLVVIGPSDTSYV
+382 PTLVVIGPNDTSYV

-408 SQGKLTNTKHW
+408 SQGELRNIKHW
-419 LSTTYSDSWN
+419 LSSTWSQQWVGPAYSVQ
-429 LGGRSLHLRLGQRL
+429 LRAGQRL
-443 IRDSRSG
+443 VRDSRSG

-458 SFSISPQGAA
+458 SISVGPTGRS
-468 TWSAYLNAGSY
+468 TWLAYLNAGSY

-490 WTANGLEAQ
+490 WTANGLETD

-506 HGILGYKRY
+506 HAIAGTKRY
-515 GTRKGRPWMYQAE
+515 GTRLGRPWMYQVE

-536 AFKFE
+536 AFAFE

-546 IRYLGTQP
+546 IRYLGTDP
-554 GTAVAYGFDQQLHS
+554 GLAVIYGLDQQLHS
-568 TWVGDAE
+568 TWVGNAE

-583 RAREKFDGGPWQRRG
+583 RARERFDDVWQRRG
-598 TDYRYAF
+598 TDYRFAF

-616 PQNRVYLVTSVTGGF
+616 PQNRVYLVTNVTGGF

-637 ENAKPFKAPPYRRMD
+637 ENPKPFKAPPYRRMD

-659 PRWKGF
+659 PTWRGIT
-665 QPRLALEVYNLLEIR
+665 PRLALEVYNLLEIR

-705 RLINLS
+705 RLINIS
-711 LRADF
+711 LRADL

>member
-1 MGFLAAALLLAA
+1 MLATALLAAA
-13 LNDTTP
+13 LNDTIK
-19 RGTQLQEATVTGQR
+19 RGTQLQEATVTGER
-33 VRPAASEVRLKSSTL
+33 VRTETSQIRLKSGTL
-48 AGLGTPTGSVEALL
+48 AGLGTPTGSVESLL

-110 LSALNPD
+110 LSVLNPD

-149 SLRGRVRLGGYS
+149 SSKARVRLGGFS
-161 GGATVWAGNLGVS
+161 GGATLWHGNLGVS

-186 GDISGDFRAD
+186 GDVSGDFRAD

-201 VVWSHRHGSWRH
+201 IVWSGRHGAWRH

-218 AQQNGFRLSPTS
+218 AQSNGFRLAPTS

-247 MAGTEFYGFQN
+247 MAGTEFYGFEN
-258 AFAGWRTRRALGL
+258 AFAGWRTRRAFGQ
-271 RSVVDAEAS
+271 RSVLDAEVS
-280 WSQALEV
+280 WSQALER
-287 EHADVESAYRLGDVN
+287 EHSDVESAYRLGDVN

-321 YQRYA
+321 FQRYA
-326 RNDLWIRDFHTA
+326 RNDLWVREFHTA
-338 LRGNHL
+338 MRGNHMINE
-344 LSETAQLNWTVGQ
+344 SAQLHWTVGQ
-357 RLQLAQDRVSEWIN
+357 RVQFAQDRVLEWIN
-371 LDSAGYSLMHQ
+371 LDSAGYSLNHQ
-382 PTLVVIGPSDTSYV
+382 PTLVVIGPNDTSYV

-408 SQGKLTNTKHW
+408 SQGELRNIKHW
-419 LSTTYSDSWN
+419 LSSTWSQQWVGPAYSVQ
-429 LGGRSLHLRLGQRL
+429 LRAGQRL
-443 IRDSRSG
+443 VRDSRSG

-458 SFSISPQGAA
+458 SLSVGPTGGGN
-468 TWSAYLNAGSY
+468 WLAYLNAGSY

-490 WTANGLEAQ
+490 WTANGLETD

-506 HGILGYKRY
+506 HAIAGTKRY
-515 GTRKGRPWMYQAE
+515 GTRLGRPWMYQVE

-536 AFKFE
+536 AFAFE

-546 IRYLGTQP
+546 IRYLGTDP
-554 GTAVAYGFDQQLHS
+554 GLAVIYGLDQQLHS

-583 RAREKFDGGPWQRRG
+583 RARERFDDVWQRRG
-598 TDYRYAF
+598 TDYRFAF

-616 PQNRVYLVTSVTGGF
+616 PQNRVYLVTNVTGGF

-637 ENAKPFKAPPYRRMD
+637 ENPKPFKAPPYRRMD

-659 PRWKGF
+659 PTWRGIT
-665 QPRLALEVYNLLEIR
+665 PRLALEVYNLLEIR

-705 RLINLS
+705 RLINIS
-711 LRADF
+711 LRADL

>member
-1 MGFLAAALLLAA
+1 MLATALLAAA
-13 LNDTTP
+13 LNDTIK
-19 RGTQLQEATVTGQR
+19 RGTQLQEATVTGER
-33 VRPAASEVRLKSSTL
+33 VRTETSQIRLKSGTL
-48 AGLGTPTGSVEALL
+48 AGLGTPTGSVESLL

-110 LSALNPD
+110 LSVLNPD

-149 SLRGRVRLGGYS
+149 SSKARVRLGGFS
-161 GGATVWAGNLGVS
+161 GGATLWHGNLGVS
-174 LRYRSNVLFART
+174 LRYRSNVLFARA
-186 GDISGDFRAD
+186 GDVSGDFRAD

-201 VVWSHRHGSWRH
+201 IVWSGRHGAWRH

-218 AQQNGFRLSPTS
+218 AQSNGFRLAPTS

-247 MAGTEFYGFQN
+247 MAGTEFYGFEN
-258 AFAGWRTRRALGL
+258 AFAGWRTRRAFGQ
-271 RSVVDAEAS
+271 RSVLDAEVS
-280 WSQALEV
+280 WSQALER
-287 EHADVESAYRLGDVN
+287 EHSDVESAYRLGDVN

-321 YQRYA
+321 FQRYA
-326 RNDLWIRDFHTA
+326 RNDLWVREFHTA
-338 LRGNHL
+338 LRGNHMINE
-344 LSETAQLNWTVGQ
+344 SAQLHWTVGQ
-357 RLQLAQDRVSEWIN
+357 RVQFAQDRVLECIN
-371 LDSAGYSLMHQ
+371 LDSAGYSLNHQ
-382 PTLVVIGPSDTSYV
+382 PTLVVIGPNDTSYV

-408 SQGKLTNTKHW
+408 SQGELRNIKHW
-419 LSTTYSDSWN
+419 LSSTWSQQWVGPAYSVQ
-429 LGGRSLHLRLGQRL
+429 LRAGQRL
-443 IRDSRSG
+443 VRDSRSG

-458 SFSISPQGAA
+458 SLSVGPTGGGN
-468 TWSAYLNAGSY
+468 WLAYLNAGSY

-490 WTANGLEAQ
+490 WTANGLETD

-506 HGILGYKRY
+506 HAIAGTKRY
-515 GTRKGRPWMYQAE
+515 GTLLGRPWMYQVE

-536 AFKFE
+536 AFAFE

-546 IRYLGTQP
+546 IRYLGTDP
-554 GTAVAYGFDQQLHS
+554 GLAVIYGLDQQLHS

-583 RAREKFDGGPWQRRG
+583 RARERFDDVWQRRG
-598 TDYRYAF
+598 TDYRFAF

-616 PQNRVYLVTSVTGGF
+616 PQNRVYLVTNVTGGF

-637 ENAKPFKAPPYRRMD
+637 ENPKPFKAPPYRRMD

-659 PRWKGF
+659 PTWRGIS
-665 QPRLALEVYNLLEIR
+665 PRLALEVYNLLEIR

-705 RLINLS
+705 RLINIS
-711 LRADF
+711 LRADL

>member
-1 MGFLAAALLLAA
+1 LLATALLAAA
-13 LNDTTP
+13 LNDTIK
-19 RGTQLQEATVTGQR
+19 RGTQLQEATVTGER
-33 VRPAASEVRLKSSTL
+33 VRTETSQIRLKSGTL
-48 AGLGTPTGSVEALL
+48 GGLGTPTGSVESLL

-110 LSALNPD
+110 LSVLNPD

-149 SLRGRVRLGGYS
+149 SSKARVRLGGFS
-161 GGATVWAGNLGVS
+161 GGATLWYGNLGVS

-186 GDISGDFRAD
+186 GDVSGDFRAD

-201 VVWSHRHGSWRH
+201 IVWSGRHGAWRH

-218 AQQNGFRLSPTS
+218 AQSNGFRLAPTS

-247 MAGTEFYGFQN
+247 MAGTEFYGFEN
-258 AFAGWRTRRALGL
+258 AFAGWRTRRALGQ
-271 RSVVDAEAS
+271 RSVLDAEVS
-280 WSQALEV
+280 WSQALER
-287 EHADVESAYRLGDVN
+287 EHSDVESAYRLGDVN

-321 YQRYA
+321 FQRYA
-326 RNDLWIRDFHTA
+326 RNDLWVREFHSA
-338 LRGNHL
+338 LRGNHMINE
-344 LSETAQLNWTVGQ
+344 SAQLHWTVGQ
-357 RLQLAQDRVSEWIN
+357 RVQFAQDRVSEWIN
-371 LDSAGYSLMHQ
+371 LDSAGYSLNHQ
-382 PTLVVIGPSDTSYV
+382 PTLVVIGPNDTSYV

-408 SQGKLTNTKHW
+408 SQGELRNIKHW
-419 LSTTYSDSWN
+419 LSSTWSQQWVGPAYSVQ
-429 LGGRSLHLRLGQRL
+429 LRAGQRL
-443 IRDSRSG
+443 VRDSRSG

-458 SFSISPQGAA
+458 SISVGPTGRS
-468 TWSAYLNAGSY
+468 TWLAYLNAGSY

-490 WTANGLEAQ
+490 WTANGLETD

-506 HGILGYKRY
+506 HAIAGTKRY
-515 GTRKGRPWMYQAE
+515 GTRLGRPWMYQVE

-536 AFKFE
+536 AFAFE

-546 IRYLGTQP
+546 IRYLGTDP
-554 GTAVAYGFDQQLHS
+554 GLAVIYGLDQQLHS
-568 TWVGDAE
+568 TWVGNAE

-583 RAREKFDGGPWQRRG
+583 RARERFDDVWQRRG
-598 TDYRYAF
+598 TDYRFAF

-616 PQNRVYLVTSVTGGF
+616 PQNRVYLVTNVTGGF

-637 ENAKPFKAPPYRRMD
+637 ENPKPFKAPPYRRMD

-659 PRWKGF
+659 PTWRGIT
-665 QPRLALEVYNLLEIR
+665 PRLALEVYNLLEIR

-705 RLINLS
+705 RLINIS
-711 LRADF
+711 LRADL

>member
-1 MGFLAAALLLAA
+1 MLATALLAAA
-13 LNDTTP
+13 LNDTIK
-19 RGTQLQEATVTGQR
+19 RGTQLQEATVTGER
-33 VRPAASEVRLKSSTL
+33 VRTETSQIRLKSGTL
-48 AGLGTPTGSVEALL
+48 GGLGTPTGSVESLL

-110 LSALNPD
+110 LSVLNPD

-149 SLRGRVRLGGYS
+149 SSKARVRLGGFS
-161 GGATVWAGNLGVS
+161 GGATLWHGNLGVS

-186 GDISGDFRAD
+186 GDVSGDFRAD

-201 VVWSHRHGSWRH
+201 IVWSGRHGAWRH

-218 AQQNGFRLSPTS
+218 AQSNGFRLAPTS

-247 MAGTEFYGFQN
+247 MAGTEFYGFEN
-258 AFAGWRTRRALGL
+258 AFAGWRTRRALGQ
-271 RSVVDAEAS
+271 RSVLDAEVS
-280 WSQALEV
+280 WSQALER
-287 EHADVESAYRLGDVN
+287 EHSDVESAYRLGDVN

-321 YQRYA
+321 FQRYA
-326 RNDLWIRDFHTA
+326 RNDLWVREFHAA
-338 LRGNHL
+338 LRGNHMINE
-344 LSETAQLNWTVGQ
+344 SAQLHWTVGQ
-357 RLQLAQDRVSEWIN
+357 RVQFAQDRVSEWIN
-371 LDSAGYSLMHQ
+371 LDSAGYSLNHQ
-382 PTLVVIGPSDTSYV
+382 PTLVVIGPNDTSYV

-408 SQGKLTNTKHW
+408 SQGELRNIKHW
-419 LSTTYSDSWN
+419 LSSTWSQQWVGPAYSVQ
-429 LGGRSLHLRLGQRL
+429 LRAGQRL
-443 IRDSRSG
+443 VRDSRSG

-458 SFSISPQGAA
+458 SLSVGPTGGGN
-468 TWSAYLNAGSY
+468 WLAYLNAGSY

-490 WTANGLEAQ
+490 WTANGLETD

-506 HGILGYKRY
+506 HAIAGTKRY
-515 GTRKGRPWMYQAE
+515 GTRLGRPWMYQVE

-536 AFKFE
+536 AFAFE

-546 IRYLGTQP
+546 IRYLGTDP
-554 GTAVAYGFDQQLHS
+554 GLAVIYGLDQQLHS
-568 TWVGDAE
+568 TWVGNAE

-583 RAREKFDGGPWQRRG
+583 RARERFDDVWQRRG
-598 TDYRYAF
+598 TDYRFAF

-616 PQNRVYLVTSVTGGF
+616 PQNRVYLVTNVTGGF

-637 ENAKPFKAPPYRRMD
+637 ENPKPFKAPPYRRMD

-659 PRWKGF
+659 PTWRGIT
-665 QPRLALEVYNLLEIR
+665 PRLALEVYNLLEIR

-705 RLINLS
+705 RLINIS
-711 LRADF
+711 LRADL

>member
-1 MGFLAAALLLAA
+1 MLATALLAAA
-13 LNDTTP
+13 LNDTIK
-19 RGTQLQEATVTGQR
+19 RGTQLQEATVTGER
-33 VRPAASEVRLKSSTL
+33 VRTETSQIRLKSGTL
-48 AGLGTPTGSVEALL
+48 AGLGTPTGSVESLL

-110 LSALNPD
+110 LSVLNPD

-149 SLRGRVRLGGYS
+149 SSKARVRLGGFS
-161 GGATVWAGNLGVS
+161 GGATLWHGNLGVS

-186 GDISGDFRAD
+186 GDVSGDFRAD

-201 VVWSHRHGSWRH
+201 IVWSGRHGAWRH

-218 AQQNGFRLSPTS
+218 AQSNGFRLAPTS

-247 MAGTEFYGFQN
+247 MAGTEFYGFEN
-258 AFAGWRTRRALGL
+258 AFAGWRTRRAFGQ
-271 RSVVDAEAS
+271 RSVLDAEVS
-280 WSQALEV
+280 WSQALER
-287 EHADVESAYRLGDVN
+287 EHSDVESAYRLGDVN

-321 YQRYA
+321 FQRYA
-326 RNDLWIRDFHTA
+326 RNDLWVREFHAA
-338 LRGNHL
+338 LRGNHMV
-344 LSETAQLNWTVGQ
+344 SESAQLHWTVGQ
-357 RLQLAQDRVSEWIN
+357 RVQFAQDRVSEWIN
-371 LDSAGYSLMHQ
+371 LDSAGYSLNHQ
-382 PTLVVIGPSDTSYV
+382 PTLVVIGPNDTSYV

-408 SQGKLTNTKHW
+408 SQGELRNIKHW
-419 LSTTYSDSWN
+419 LSSTWSQQWVGPAYSVQ
-429 LGGRSLHLRLGQRL
+429 LRAGQRL
-443 IRDSRSG
+443 VRDSRSG

-458 SFSISPQGAA
+458 SLSVGPTGGGN
-468 TWSAYLNAGSY
+468 WLAYLNAGSY

-490 WTANGLEAQ
+490 WTANGLETD

-506 HGILGYKRY
+506 HAIAGTKRY
-515 GTRKGRPWMYQAE
+515 GTRLGRPWMYQVE

-536 AFKFE
+536 AFAFE

-546 IRYLGTQP
+546 IRYLGTDP
-554 GTAVAYGFDQQLHS
+554 GLAVIYGLDQQLHS

-583 RAREKFDGGPWQRRG
+583 RARERFDDVWQRRG
-598 TDYRYAF
+598 TDYRFAF

-616 PQNRVYLVTSVTGGF
+616 PQNRVYLVTNVTGGF

-637 ENAKPFKAPPYRRMD
+637 ENPKPFKAPPYRRMD

-659 PRWKGF
+659 PTWRGIS
-665 QPRLALEVYNLLEIR
+665 PRLALEVYNLLEIR

-705 RLINLS
+705 RLINIS
-711 LRADF
+711 LRADL

>member
-1 MGFLAAALLLAA
+1 MLATALLAAA
-13 LNDTTP
+13 LNDTIK
-19 RGTQLQEATVTGQR
+19 RGTQLQEATVTGER
-33 VRPAASEVRLKSSTL
+33 VRTETSQIRLKSGSL
-48 AGLGTPTGSVEALL
+48 AGLGTPTGSVESLL

-110 LSALNPD
+110 LSVLNPD

-149 SLRGRVRLGGYS
+149 STKARVRLGGFS
-161 GGATVWAGNLGVS
+161 GGATLWHGNLGVS

-186 GDISGDFRAD
+186 GDVSGDFRAD

-201 VVWSHRHGSWRH
+201 IVWSGRHGAWRH

-218 AQQNGFRLSPTS
+218 AQSNGFRLAPTS

-247 MAGTEFYGFQN
+247 MAGTEFYGFEN
-258 AFAGWRTRRALGL
+258 AFAGWRTRRAFGQ
-271 RSVVDAEAS
+271 RSVLDAEVS
-280 WSQALEV
+280 WSQALER
-287 EHADVESAYRLGDVN
+287 EHSDVESAYRLGDVN

-321 YQRYA
+321 FQRYA
-326 RNDLWIRDFHTA
+326 RNDLWVREFHAA
-338 LRGNHL
+338 LRGNHMV
-344 LSETAQLNWTVGQ
+344 SESAQLHWTVGQ
-357 RLQLAQDRVSEWIN
+357 RVQFAQDRVLEWIN
-371 LDSAGYSLMHQ
+371 LDSAGYSLNHQ
-382 PTLVVIGPSDTSYV
+382 PTLVVIGPNDTSYV

-408 SQGKLTNTKHW
+408 SQGELRNIKHW
-419 LSTTYSDSWN
+419 LSSTWSQQWVGPAYSVQ
-429 LGGRSLHLRLGQRL
+429 LRAGQRL
-443 IRDSRSG
+443 VRDSRSG

-458 SFSISPQGAA
+458 SLSVGPTGGGN
-468 TWSAYLNAGSY
+468 WLAYLNAGSY

-490 WTANGLEAQ
+490 WTANGLETD

-506 HGILGYKRY
+506 HAIAGTKRY
-515 GTRKGRPWMYQAE
+515 GTRLGRPWMYQVE

-536 AFKFE
+536 AFAFE

-546 IRYLGTQP
+546 IRYLGTDP
-554 GTAVAYGFDQQLHS
+554 GLAVIYGLDQQLHS

-583 RAREKFDGGPWQRRG
+583 RARERFDDVWQRRG
-598 TDYRYAF
+598 TDYRFAF

-616 PQNRVYLVTSVTGGF
+616 PQNRVYLVTNVTGGF

-637 ENAKPFKAPPYRRMD
+637 ENPKPFKAPPYRRMD

-659 PRWKGF
+659 PTWRGIT
-665 QPRLALEVYNLLEIR
+665 PRLALEVYNLLEIR

-705 RLINLS
+705 RLINIS
-711 LRADF
+711 LRADL

>member
-1 MGFLAAALLLAA
+1 MLATALLAAA
-13 LNDTTP
+13 LNDTIK
-19 RGTQLQEATVTGQR
+19 RGTQLQEATVTGER
-33 VRPAASEVRLKSSTL
+33 VRTETSQIRLKSGTL
-48 AGLGTPTGSVEALL
+48 GGLGTPTGSVESLL

-110 LSALNPD
+110 LSVLNPD

-149 SLRGRVRLGGYS
+149 SSKARVRLGGFS
-161 GGATVWAGNLGVS
+161 GGATLWHGNLGVS

-186 GDISGDFRAD
+186 GDVSGDFRAD

-201 VVWSHRHGSWRH
+201 IVWSGRHGAWRH

-218 AQQNGFRLSPTS
+218 AQSNGFRLAPTS

-247 MAGTEFYGFQN
+247 MAGTEFYGFEN
-258 AFAGWRTRRALGL
+258 AFAGWRTRRALGQ
-271 RSVVDAEAS
+271 RSVLDAEVS
-280 WSQALEV
+280 WSQALER
-287 EHADVESAYRLGDVN
+287 EHSDVESAYRLGDVN

-321 YQRYA
+321 FQRYA
-326 RNDLWIRDFHTA
+326 RNDLWVREFHSA
-338 LRGNHL
+338 LRGNHMINE
-344 LSETAQLNWTVGQ
+344 SAQLHWTVGQ
-357 RLQLAQDRVSEWIN
+357 RVQFAQDRVSEWIN
-371 LDSAGYSLMHQ
+371 LDSAGYSLNHQ
-382 PTLVVIGPSDTSYV
+382 PTLVVIGPNDTSYV

-408 SQGKLTNTKHW
+408 SQGELRNIKHW
-419 LSTTYSDSWN
+419 LSSTWSQQWVGPAYSVQ
-429 LGGRSLHLRLGQRL
+429 LRAGQRL
-443 IRDSRSG
+443 VRDSRSG

-458 SFSISPQGAA
+458 SISVGPTGRS
-468 TWSAYLNAGSY
+468 TWLAYLNAGSY

-490 WTANGLEAQ
+490 WTANGLETD

-506 HGILGYKRY
+506 HLIAGTKRY
-515 GTRKGRPWMYQAE
+515 GTRLGRPWMYQVE

-536 AFKFE
+536 AFAFE

-546 IRYLGTQP
+546 IRYLGTDP
-554 GTAVAYGFDQQLHS
+554 GLAVIYGLDQQLHS

-583 RAREKFDGGPWQRRG
+583 RARERFDDVWQRRG
-598 TDYRYAF
+598 TDYRFAF

-616 PQNRVYLVTSVTGGF
+616 PQNRVYLVTNVTGGF

-637 ENAKPFKAPPYRRMD
+637 ENPKPFKAPPYRRMD

-659 PRWKGF
+659 PTWRGIT
-665 QPRLALEVYNLLEIR
+665 PRLALEVYNLLEIR

-705 RLINLS
+705 RLINIS
-711 LRADF
+711 LRADL

>member
-1 MGFLAAALLLAA
+1 MSLLATALLAAA
-13 LNDTTP
+13 LNDTIK
-19 RGTQLQEATVTGQR
+19 RGTQLQEATVTGER
-33 VRPAASEVRLKSSTL
+33 VRTETSQIRLKSGTL
-48 AGLGTPTGSVEALL
+48 AGLGTPTGSVESLL

-110 LSALNPD
+110 LSVLNPD

-149 SLRGRVRLGGYS
+149 SSKARVRLGGFS
-161 GGATVWAGNLGVS
+161 GGATLWHGNLGVS

-186 GDISGDFRAD
+186 GDVSGDFRAD

-201 VVWSHRHGSWRH
+201 IVWSGRHGAWRH

-218 AQQNGFRLSPTS
+218 AQSNGFRLAPTS

-247 MAGTEFYGFQN
+247 MAGTEFYGFEN
-258 AFAGWRTRRALGL
+258 AFAGWRTRRAFGQ
-271 RSVVDAEAS
+271 RSVLDAEVS
-280 WSQALEV
+280 WSQALER
-287 EHADVESAYRLGDVN
+287 EHSDVESAYRLGDVN

-321 YQRYA
+321 FQRYA
-326 RNDLWIRDFHTA
+326 RNDLWVREFHTA
-338 LRGNHL
+338 LRGNHMINE
-344 LSETAQLNWTVGQ
+344 SAQLHWTVGQ
-357 RLQLAQDRVSEWIN
+357 RVQFAQDRVLEWIN
-371 LDSAGYSLMHQ
+371 LDSAGYSLNHQ
-382 PTLVVIGPSDTSYV
+382 PTLVVIGPNDTSYV

-408 SQGKLTNTKHW
+408 SQGELRNIKHW
-419 LSTTYSDSWN
+419 LSSTWSQQWVGPAYSVQ
-429 LGGRSLHLRLGQRL
+429 LRAGQRL
-443 IRDSRSG
+443 VRDSRSG

-458 SFSISPQGAA
+458 SLSVGPTGGGN
-468 TWSAYLNAGSY
+468 WLAYLNAGSY

-490 WTANGLEAQ
+490 WTANGLETD

-506 HGILGYKRY
+506 HAIAGTKRY
-515 GTRKGRPWMYQAE
+515 GTRLGRPWMYQVE

-536 AFKFE
+536 AFAFE

-546 IRYLGTQP
+546 IRYLGTDP
-554 GTAVAYGFDQQLHS
+554 GLAVIYGLDQQLHS

-583 RAREKFDGGPWQRRG
+583 RARERFDDVWQRRG
-598 TDYRYAF
+598 TDYRFAF

-616 PQNRVYLVTSVTGGF
+616 PQNRVYLVTNVTGGF

-637 ENAKPFKAPPYRRMD
+637 ENPKPFKAPPYRRMD

-659 PRWKGF
+659 PTWRGIT
-665 QPRLALEVYNLLEIR
+665 PRLALEVYNLLEIR

-705 RLINLS
+705 RLINIS
-711 LRADF
+711 LRADL

>member
-1 MGFLAAALLLAA
+1 LLATALLAAA
-13 LNDTTP
+13 LNDTIK
-19 RGTQLQEATVTGQR
+19 RGTQLQEATVTGER
-33 VRPAASEVRLKSSTL
+33 VRTETSQIRLKSGTL
-48 AGLGTPTGSVEALL
+48 GGLGTPTGSVESLL

-110 LSALNPD
+110 LSVLNPD

-149 SLRGRVRLGGYS
+149 SSKARVRLGGFS
-161 GGATVWAGNLGVS
+161 GGATLWYGNLGVS

-186 GDISGDFRAD
+186 GDVSGDFRAD

-201 VVWSHRHGSWRH
+201 IVWSGRHGAWRH

-218 AQQNGFRLSPTS
+218 AQSNGFRLAPTS

-247 MAGTEFYGFQN
+247 MAGTEFYGFEN
-258 AFAGWRTRRALGL
+258 AFAGWRTRRALDQ
-271 RSVVDAEAS
+271 RSVLDAEVS
-280 WSQALEV
+280 WSQALER
-287 EHADVESAYRLGDVN
+287 EHSDVESAYRLGDVN

-321 YQRYA
+321 FQRYA
-326 RNDLWIRDFHTA
+326 RNDLWVREFHSA
-338 LRGNHL
+338 LRGNHMINE
-344 LSETAQLNWTVGQ
+344 SAQLHWTVGQ
-357 RLQLAQDRVSEWIN
+357 RVQFAQDRVSEWIN
-371 LDSAGYSLMHQ
+371 LDSAGYSLNHQ
-382 PTLVVIGPSDTSYV
+382 PTLVVIGPNDTSYV

-408 SQGKLTNTKHW
+408 SQGELRNIKHW
-419 LSTTYSDSWN
+419 LSSTWSQQWVGPAYSVQ
-429 LGGRSLHLRLGQRL
+429 LRAGQRL
-443 IRDSRSG
+443 VRDSRSG

-458 SFSISPQGAA
+458 SISVGPTGRS
-468 TWSAYLNAGSY
+468 TWLAYLNAGSY

-490 WTANGLEAQ
+490 WTANGLETD

-506 HGILGYKRY
+506 HLIAGTKRY
-515 GTRKGRPWMYQAE
+515 GTRLGRPWMYQVE

-536 AFKFE
+536 AFAFE

-546 IRYLGTQP
+546 IRYLGTDP
-554 GTAVAYGFDQQLHS
+554 GLAVIYGLDQQLHS
-568 TWVGDAE
+568 TWVGNAE

-583 RAREKFDGGPWQRRG
+583 RARERFDDVWQRRG
-598 TDYRYAF
+598 TDYRFAF

-616 PQNRVYLVTSVTGGF
+616 PQNRVYLVTNVTGGF

-637 ENAKPFKAPPYRRMD
+637 ENPKPFKAPPYRRMD

-659 PRWKGF
+659 PTWRGIT
-665 QPRLALEVYNLLEIR
+665 PRLALEVYNLLEIR

-705 RLINLS
+705 RLINIS
-711 LRADF
+711 LRADL

>member
-1 MGFLAAALLLAA
+1 MLATALLAAA
-13 LNDTTP
+13 LNDTIK
-19 RGTQLQEATVTGQR
+19 RGTQLQEATVTGDR
-33 VRPAASEVRLKSSTL
+33 VRTETSQIRLKSGTL
-48 AGLGTPTGSVEALL
+48 AGLGTPTGSVESLL

-110 LSALNPD
+110 LSVLNPD

-149 SLRGRVRLGGYS
+149 STKARVRLGGFS
-161 GGATVWAGNLGVS
+161 GGATLWHGNLGVS

-186 GDISGDFRAD
+186 GDVSGDFRAD

-201 VVWSHRHGSWRH
+201 IVWSGRHGAWRH

-218 AQQNGFRLSPTS
+218 AQSNGFRLAPTS

-247 MAGTEFYGFQN
+247 MAGTEFYGFEN
-258 AFAGWRTRRALGL
+258 AFAGWRTRRAFGQ
-271 RSVVDAEAS
+271 RSVLDAEVS
-280 WSQALEV
+280 WSQALER
-287 EHADVESAYRLGDVN
+287 EHSDVESAYRLGDVN

-321 YQRYA
+321 FQRYA
-326 RNDLWIRDFHTA
+326 RNDLWVREFHAA
-338 LRGNHL
+338 LRGNHMV
-344 LSETAQLNWTVGQ
+344 SESAQLHWTVGQ
-357 RLQLAQDRVSEWIN
+357 RVQFAQDRVSEWIN
-371 LDSAGYSLMHQ
+371 LDSAGYSLNHQ
-382 PTLVVIGPSDTSYV
+382 PTLVVIGPNDTSYV

-408 SQGKLTNTKHW
+408 SQGELRNIKHW
-419 LSTTYSDSWN
+419 LSSTWSQQWVGPAYSVQ
-429 LGGRSLHLRLGQRL
+429 LRAGQRL
-443 IRDSRSG
+443 VRDSRSG

-458 SFSISPQGAA
+458 SLSVGPTGGGN
-468 TWSAYLNAGSY
+468 WLAYLNAGSY

-490 WTANGLEAQ
+490 WTANGLETD

-506 HGILGYKRY
+506 HAIAGTKRY
-515 GTRKGRPWMYQAE
+515 GTRLGRPWMYQVE

-536 AFKFE
+536 AFAFE

-546 IRYLGTQP
+546 IRYLGTDP
-554 GTAVAYGFDQQLHS
+554 GLAVIYGLDQQLHS

-583 RAREKFDGGPWQRRG
+583 RARERFDDVWQRRG
-598 TDYRYAF
+598 TDYRFAF

-616 PQNRVYLVTSVTGGF
+616 PQNRVYLVTNVTGGF

-637 ENAKPFKAPPYRRMD
+637 ENPKPFKAPPYRRMD

-659 PRWKGF
+659 PTWRGIT
-665 QPRLALEVYNLLEIR
+665 PRLALEVYNLLEIR

-705 RLINLS
+705 RLINIS
-711 LRADF
+711 LRADL

>member
-1 MGFLAAALLLAA
+1 LLATALLAAA
-13 LNDTTP
+13 LNDTIK
-19 RGTQLQEATVTGQR
+19 RGTQLQEATVTGER
-33 VRPAASEVRLKSSTL
+33 VRTETSQIRLKSGTL
-48 AGLGTPTGSVEALL
+48 GGLGTPTGSVESLL

-110 LSALNPD
+110 LSVLNPD

-149 SLRGRVRLGGYS
+149 SSKARVRLGGFS
-161 GGATVWAGNLGVS
+161 GGATLWHGNLGVS

-186 GDISGDFRAD
+186 GDVSGDFRAD

-201 VVWSHRHGSWRH
+201 IVWSGRHGAWRH

-218 AQQNGFRLSPTS
+218 AQSNGFRLAPTS

-247 MAGTEFYGFQN
+247 MAGTEFYGFEN
-258 AFAGWRTRRALGL
+258 AFAGWRTRRALDQ
-271 RSVVDAEAS
+271 RSVLDAEVS
-280 WSQALEV
+280 WSQALER
-287 EHADVESAYRLGDVN
+287 EHSDVESAYRLGDVN

-321 YQRYA
+321 FQRYA
-326 RNDLWIRDFHTA
+326 RNDLWVREFHSA
-338 LRGNHL
+338 LRGNHMINE
-344 LSETAQLNWTVGQ
+344 SAQLHWTVGQ
-357 RLQLAQDRVSEWIN
+357 RVQFAQDRVSEWIN
-371 LDSAGYSLMHQ
+371 LDSAGYSLNHQ
-382 PTLVVIGPSDTSYV
+382 PTLVVIGPNDTSYV

-408 SQGKLTNTKHW
+408 SQGELRNIKHW
-419 LSTTYSDSWN
+419 LSSTWSQQWVGPAYSVQ
-429 LGGRSLHLRLGQRL
+429 LRAGQRL
-443 IRDSRSG
+443 VRDSRSG

-458 SFSISPQGAA
+458 SISVGPTGRS
-468 TWSAYLNAGSY
+468 TWLAYLNAGSY

-490 WTANGLEAQ
+490 WTANGLETD

-506 HGILGYKRY
+506 HLIAGTKRY
-515 GTRKGRPWMYQAE
+515 GTRLGRPWMYQVE

-536 AFKFE
+536 AFAFE

-546 IRYLGTQP
+546 IRYLGTDP
-554 GTAVAYGFDQQLHS
+554 GLAVIYGLDQQLHS
-568 TWVGDAE
+568 TWVGNAE

-583 RAREKFDGGPWQRRG
+583 RARERIDDVWQRRG
-598 TDYRYAF
+598 TDYRFAF

-616 PQNRVYLVTSVTGGF
+616 PQNRVYLVTNVTGGF

-637 ENAKPFKAPPYRRMD
+637 ENPKPFKAPPYRRMD

-659 PRWKGF
+659 PTWRGIT
-665 QPRLALEVYNLLEIR
+665 PRLALEVYNLLEIR

-705 RLINLS
+705 RLINIS
-711 LRADF
+711 LRADL

>member
-1 MGFLAAALLLAA
+1 MSLLASALLFAA
-13 LNDTTP
+13 LNDTTL
-19 RGTQLQEATVTGQR
+19 RGTPLREATVTGQR
-33 VRPAASEVRLKSSTL
+33 VRSAASEVRLKSGTL
-48 AGLGTPTGSVEALL
+48 SGLGTPTGSVESLL

-110 LSALNPD
+110 LSVLNPD
-117 LVSSLTFTAG
+117 LVSSLSFTAG

-140 LEVNYGRSD
+140 LEVQYGRTD
-149 SLRGRVRLGGYS
+149 SLRGRLRLGGFS
-161 GGATVWAGNLGVS
+161 GGASAWAGNLGVS

-201 VVWSHRHGSWRH
+201 VVWNRRHGAWRH

-218 AQQNGFRLSPTS
+218 AQQNGFRLAPTS

-247 MAGTEFYGFQN
+247 MAGTEYYGFQN
-258 AFAGWRTRRALGL
+258 AFAGWRSRKAFGQRHVL
-271 RSVVDAEAS
+271 DAEAS
-280 WSQALEV
+280 WTQALEV
-287 EHADVESAYRLGDVN
+287 EHSDVESAYRLGDVN

-311 EISYLRGSGG
+311 ELSYLRGSGG
-321 YQRYA
+321 FQRYA
-326 RNDLWIRDFHTA
+326 RNDLWIRELHTA
-338 LRGNHL
+338 LRGSHL
-344 LSETAQLNWTVGQ
+344 VSETGQFNWTLGQ
-357 RLQLAQDRVSEWIN
+357 RIQLAQDRVSEWIN
-371 LDSAGYSLMHQ
+371 LDSAGYSLAHQ
-382 PTLVVIGPSDTSYV
+382 PTVVVVGPNDTAYF
-396 PDSTLELYSVLQ
+396 PDTTLELYSVLQ
-408 SQGKLTNTKHW
+408 SQGELRNTKHW
-419 LSTTYSDSWN
+419 ASATYSDSWRA
-429 LGGRSLHLRLGQRL
+429 GERILHLRLGQRL
-443 IRDSRSG
+443 LRDSRSG

-458 SFSISPQGAA
+458 SFSVSPSGAA
-468 TWSAYLNAGSY
+468 NWSAYVNAGSY

-490 WTANGLEAQ
+490 WTENGLESQ

-506 HGILGYKRY
+506 HGIVGYKRY

-536 AFKFE
+536 AFAFE

-546 IRYLGTQP
+546 IRYLGTRP
-554 GTAVAYGFDQQLHS
+554 GTAVAFGLDHQLHS

-575 SWISLSLF
+575 SWISLSTF
-583 RAREKFDGGPWQRRG
+583 RVREQFDGVWQRRG

-605 SMRVEDHLPGQ
+605 SMRIEDHLPGQ

-659 PRWKGF
+659 PTWRGIS
-665 QPRLALEVYNLLEIR
+665 PRLALEAYNLLEIR

-705 RLINLS
+705 RLINIS

>member
-1 MGFLAAALLLAA
+1 MLATALLAAA
-13 LNDTTP
+13 LNDTIK
-19 RGTQLQEATVTGQR
+19 RGTQLQEATVTGER
-33 VRPAASEVRLKSSTL
+33 VRTETSQIRLKSGTL
-48 AGLGTPTGSVEALL
+48 AGLGTPTGSVESLL

-110 LSALNPD
+110 LSVLNPD

-149 SLRGRVRLGGYS
+149 SSKARVRLGGFS
-161 GGATVWAGNLGVS
+161 GGATLWHGNLGVS

-186 GDISGDFRAD
+186 GDVSGDFRAD

-201 VVWSHRHGSWRH
+201 IVWSGRHGAWRH

-218 AQQNGFRLSPTS
+218 AQSNGFRLAPTS

-247 MAGTEFYGFQN
+247 MAGTEFYGFEN
-258 AFAGWRTRRALGL
+258 AFAGWRTRRALGQ
-271 RSVVDAEAS
+271 RSVLDAEVS
-280 WSQALEV
+280 WSQALER
-287 EHADVESAYRLGDVN
+287 EHSDVESAYRLGDVN

-321 YQRYA
+321 FQRYA
-326 RNDLWIRDFHTA
+326 RNDLWVREFHAA
-338 LRGNHL
+338 LRGNHMINE
-344 LSETAQLNWTVGQ
+344 SAQLHWTVGQ
-357 RLQLAQDRVSEWIN
+357 RVQFAQDRVSEWIN
-371 LDSAGYSLMHQ
+371 LDSAGYSLNHQ
-382 PTLVVIGPSDTSYV
+382 PTLVVIGPNDTSYV

-408 SQGKLTNTKHW
+408 SQGELRNIKHW
-419 LSTTYSDSWN
+419 LSSTWSQQWVGPAYSVQ
-429 LGGRSLHLRLGQRL
+429 LRAGQRL
-443 IRDSRSG
+443 VRDSRSG

-458 SFSISPQGAA
+458 SLSVGPTGGGN
-468 TWSAYLNAGSY
+468 WLAYLNAGSY

-490 WTANGLEAQ
+490 WTANGLETD

-506 HGILGYKRY
+506 HAIAGTKRY
-515 GTRKGRPWMYQAE
+515 GTRLGRPWMYQVE

-536 AFKFE
+536 AFAFE

-546 IRYLGTQP
+546 IRYLGTDP
-554 GTAVAYGFDQQLHS
+554 GLAVIYGLDQQLHS

-583 RAREKFDGGPWQRRG
+583 RARERFDDVWQRRG
-598 TDYRYAF
+598 TDYRFAF

-616 PQNRVYLVTSVTGGF
+616 PQNRVYLVTNVTGGF

-637 ENAKPFKAPPYRRMD
+637 ENPKPFKAPPYRRMD

-659 PRWKGF
+659 PTWRGIT
-665 QPRLALEVYNLLEIR
+665 PRLALEVYNLLEIR

-705 RLINLS
+705 RLINIS
-711 LRADF
+711 LRADL

>member
-1 MGFLAAALLLAA
+1 LLATALLAAA
-13 LNDTTP
+13 LNDTIK
-19 RGTQLQEATVTGQR
+19 RGTQLQEATVTGER
-33 VRPAASEVRLKSSTL
+33 VRTETSQIRLKSGTL
-48 AGLGTPTGSVEALL
+48 GGLGTPTGSVESLL

-110 LSALNPD
+110 LSVLNPD

-149 SLRGRVRLGGYS
+149 SSKARVRLGGFS
-161 GGATVWAGNLGVS
+161 GGATLWYGNLGVS

-186 GDISGDFRAD
+186 GDVSGDFRAD

-201 VVWSHRHGSWRH
+201 IVWSGRHGAWRH

-218 AQQNGFRLSPTS
+218 AQSNGFRLAPTS

-247 MAGTEFYGFQN
+247 MAGTEFYGFEN
-258 AFAGWRTRRALGL
+258 AFAGWRTRRALGQ
-271 RSVVDAEAS
+271 RSVLDAEVS
-280 WSQALEV
+280 WSQALER
-287 EHADVESAYRLGDVN
+287 EHSDVESAYRLGDVN

-321 YQRYA
+321 FQRYA
-326 RNDLWIRDFHTA
+326 RNDLWVREFHSA
-338 LRGNHL
+338 LRGNHMINE
-344 LSETAQLNWTVGQ
+344 SAQLHWTVGQ
-357 RLQLAQDRVSEWIN
+357 RVQFAQDRVSEWIN
-371 LDSAGYSLMHQ
+371 LDSAGYSLNHQ
-382 PTLVVIGPSDTSYV
+382 PTLVVIGPNDTSYV

-408 SQGKLTNTKHW
+408 SQGELRNIKHW
-419 LSTTYSDSWN
+419 LSSTWSQQWVGPAYSVQ
-429 LGGRSLHLRLGQRL
+429 LRAGQRL
-443 IRDSRSG
+443 VRDSRSG

-458 SFSISPQGAA
+458 SISVGPTGRS
-468 TWSAYLNAGSY
+468 TWLAYLNAGSY

-490 WTANGLEAQ
+490 WTANGLETD

-506 HGILGYKRY
+506 HLIAGTKRY
-515 GTRKGRPWMYQAE
+515 GTRLGRPWMYQVE

-536 AFKFE
+536 AFAFE

-546 IRYLGTQP
+546 IRYLGTDP
-554 GTAVAYGFDQQLHS
+554 GLAVIYGLDQQLHS
-568 TWVGDAE
+568 TWVGNAE

-583 RAREKFDGGPWQRRG
+583 RARERFDDVWQRRG
-598 TDYRYAF
+598 TDYRFAF

-616 PQNRVYLVTSVTGGF
+616 PQNRVYLVTNVTGGF

-637 ENAKPFKAPPYRRMD
+637 ENPKPFKAPPYRRMD

-659 PRWKGF
+659 PTWRGIT
-665 QPRLALEVYNLLEIR
+665 PRLALEVYNLLEIR

-705 RLINLS
+705 RLINIS
-711 LRADF
+711 LRADL

>member
-1 MGFLAAALLLAA
+1 MLATALLAAA
-13 LNDTTP
+13 LNDTIK
-19 RGTQLQEATVTGQR
+19 RGTQLQEATVTGER
-33 VRPAASEVRLKSSTL
+33 VRTETSQIRLKSGTL
-48 AGLGTPTGSVEALL
+48 AGLGTPTGSVESLL

-110 LSALNPD
+110 LSVLNPD

-149 SLRGRVRLGGYS
+149 SSTARVRLGGFS
-161 GGATVWAGNLGVS
+161 GGATLWHGNLGVS

-186 GDISGDFRAD
+186 GDVSGDFRAD

-201 VVWSHRHGSWRH
+201 IVWSGRHGAWRH

-218 AQQNGFRLSPTS
+218 AQSNGFRLAPTS

-247 MAGTEFYGFQN
+247 MAGTEFYGFEN
-258 AFAGWRTRRALGL
+258 AFAGWRTRRAFGQ
-271 RSVVDAEAS
+271 RSVLDAEFS
-280 WSQALEV
+280 WSQALER
-287 EHADVESAYRLGDVN
+287 EHSDVESAYRLGDVN

-321 YQRYA
+321 FQRYA
-326 RNDLWIRDFHTA
+326 RNDLWVREFHTA
-338 LRGNHL
+338 LRGNHMINE
-344 LSETAQLNWTVGQ
+344 SAQLHWTVGQ
-357 RLQLAQDRVSEWIN
+357 RVQFAQDRVLEWIN
-371 LDSAGYSLMHQ
+371 LDSAGYSLNHQ
-382 PTLVVIGPSDTSYV
+382 PTLVVIGPNDTSYV

-408 SQGKLTNTKHW
+408 SQGELRNIKHW
-419 LSTTYSDSWN
+419 LSSTWSQQWVGPAYSVQ
-429 LGGRSLHLRLGQRL
+429 LRAGQRL
-443 IRDSRSG
+443 VRDSRSG

-458 SFSISPQGAA
+458 SLSVGPTGGGN
-468 TWSAYLNAGSY
+468 WLAYLNAGSY

-490 WTANGLEAQ
+490 WTANGLETD

-506 HGILGYKRY
+506 HAIAGTKRY
-515 GTRKGRPWMYQAE
+515 GTRLGRPWMYQVE

-536 AFKFE
+536 AFAFE

-546 IRYLGTQP
+546 IRYLGTDP
-554 GTAVAYGFDQQLHS
+554 GLAVIYGLDQQLHS

-583 RAREKFDGGPWQRRG
+583 RARERFDDVWQRRG
-598 TDYRYAF
+598 TDYRFAF

-616 PQNRVYLVTSVTGGF
+616 PQNRVYLVTNVTGGF

-637 ENAKPFKAPPYRRMD
+637 ENPKPFKAPPYRRMD

-659 PRWKGF
+659 PTWRGIT
-665 QPRLALEVYNLLEIR
+665 PRLALEVYNLLEIR

-705 RLINLS
+705 RLINIS
-711 LRADF
+711 LRADL

>member
-1 MGFLAAALLLAA
+1 LSLLATALLAAA
-13 LNDTTP
+13 LNDTIK
-19 RGTQLQEATVTGQR
+19 RGTQLQEATVTGER
-33 VRPAASEVRLKSSTL
+33 VRTETSQIRLKSGTL
-48 AGLGTPTGSVEALL
+48 GGLGTPTGSVESLL

-110 LSALNPD
+110 LSVLNPD

-149 SLRGRVRLGGYS
+149 SSKARVRLGGFS
-161 GGATVWAGNLGVS
+161 GGATLWYGNLGVS

-186 GDISGDFRAD
+186 GDVSGDFRAD

-201 VVWSHRHGSWRH
+201 IVWSGRHGAWRH

-218 AQQNGFRLSPTS
+218 AQSNGFRLAPTS

-247 MAGTEFYGFQN
+247 MAGTEFYGFEN
-258 AFAGWRTRRALGL
+258 AFAGWRTRRALGQ
-271 RSVVDAEAS
+271 RSVLDAEVS
-280 WSQALEV
+280 WSQALER
-287 EHADVESAYRLGDVN
+287 EHSDVESAYRLGDVN

-321 YQRYA
+321 FQRYA
-326 RNDLWIRDFHTA
+326 RNDLWVREFHSA
-338 LRGNHL
+338 LRGNHMINE
-344 LSETAQLNWTVGQ
+344 SAQLHWTVGQ
-357 RLQLAQDRVSEWIN
+357 RVQFAQDRVSEWIN
-371 LDSAGYSLMHQ
+371 LDSAGYSLNHQ
-382 PTLVVIGPSDTSYV
+382 PTLVVIGPNDTSYV

-408 SQGKLTNTKHW
+408 SQGELRNIKHW
-419 LSTTYSDSWN
+419 LSSTWSQQWVGPAYSVQI
-429 LGGRSLHLRLGQRL
+429 RAGQRL
-443 IRDSRSG
+443 VRDSRSG

-458 SFSISPQGAA
+458 SLSVGPTGGGN
-468 TWSAYLNAGSY
+468 WLAYLNAGSY

-490 WTANGLEAQ
+490 WTANGLETD

-506 HGILGYKRY
+506 HAIAGTKRY
-515 GTRKGRPWMYQAE
+515 GTRLGRPWMYQVE

-536 AFKFE
+536 AFAFE

-546 IRYLGTQP
+546 IRYLGTDP
-554 GTAVAYGFDQQLHS
+554 GLAVIYGLDQQLHS
-568 TWVGDAE
+568 TWVGNAE

-583 RAREKFDGGPWQRRG
+583 RARERFDDVWQRRG
-598 TDYRYAF
+598 TDYRFAF

-616 PQNRVYLVTSVTGGF
+616 PQNRVYLVTNVTGGF

-637 ENAKPFKAPPYRRMD
+637 ENPKPFKAPPYRRMD

-659 PRWKGF
+659 PTWRGIT
-665 QPRLALEVYNLLEIR
+665 PRLALEVYNLLEIR

-705 RLINLS
+705 RLINIS
-711 LRADF
+711 LRADL

>member
-1 MGFLAAALLLAA
+1 MLATALLAAA
-13 LNDTTP
+13 LNDTIK
-19 RGTQLQEATVTGQR
+19 RGTQLQEATVTGER
-33 VRPAASEVRLKSSTL
+33 VRTETSQIRLKSGTL
-48 AGLGTPTGSVEALL
+48 AGLGTPTGSVESLL

-110 LSALNPD
+110 LSVLNPD

-149 SLRGRVRLGGYS
+149 SSKARVRLGGFS
-161 GGATVWAGNLGVS
+161 GGATLWHGNLGVS

-186 GDISGDFRAD
+186 GDVSGDFRAD

-201 VVWSHRHGSWRH
+201 IVWSGRHGAWRH

-218 AQQNGFRLSPTS
+218 AQSNGFRLAPTS

-247 MAGTEFYGFQN
+247 MAGTEFYGFEN
-258 AFAGWRTRRALGL
+258 AFAGWRTRRAFGQ
-271 RSVVDAEAS
+271 RSVLDAEVS
-280 WSQALEV
+280 WSQALER
-287 EHADVESAYRLGDVN
+287 EHSDVESAYRLGDVN

-311 EISYLRGSGG
+311 EINYLRGSGG
-321 YQRYA
+321 FQRYA
-326 RNDLWIRDFHTA
+326 RNDLWVREFHTA
-338 LRGNHL
+338 LRGNHMINE
-344 LSETAQLNWTVGQ
+344 SAQLHWTVGQ
-357 RLQLAQDRVSEWIN
+357 RVQFAQDRVLEWIN
-371 LDSAGYSLMHQ
+371 LDSAGYSLNHQ
-382 PTLVVIGPSDTSYV
+382 PTLVVIGPNDTSYV

-408 SQGKLTNTKHW
+408 SQGELRNIKHW
-419 LSTTYSDSWN
+419 LSSTWSQQWVGPAYSVQ
-429 LGGRSLHLRLGQRL
+429 LRAGQRL
-443 IRDSRSG
+443 VRDSRSG

-458 SFSISPQGAA
+458 SLSVGPTGGGN
-468 TWSAYLNAGSY
+468 WLAYLNAGSY

-490 WTANGLEAQ
+490 WTANGLETD

-506 HGILGYKRY
+506 HAIAGTKRY
-515 GTRKGRPWMYQAE
+515 GTRLGRPWMYQVE

-536 AFKFE
+536 AFAFE

-546 IRYLGTQP
+546 IRYLGTDP
-554 GTAVAYGFDQQLHS
+554 GLAVIYGLDQQLHS

-583 RAREKFDGGPWQRRG
+583 RARERFDDVWQRRG
-598 TDYRYAF
+598 TDYRFAF

-616 PQNRVYLVTSVTGGF
+616 PQNRVYLVTNVTGGF

-637 ENAKPFKAPPYRRMD
+637 ENPKPFKAPPYRRMD

-659 PRWKGF
+659 PTWRGIS
-665 QPRLALEVYNLLEIR
+665 PRLALEVYNLLEIR

-705 RLINLS
+705 RLINIS
-711 LRADF
+711 LRADL

>member
-1 MGFLAAALLLAA
+1 MLATALLAAA
-13 LNDTTP
+13 LNDTIK
-19 RGTQLQEATVTGQR
+19 RGTQLQEATVTGER
-33 VRPAASEVRLKSSTL
+33 VRTETSQIRLKSGTL
-48 AGLGTPTGSVEALL
+48 AGLGTPTGSVESLL
-62 RTLPGVVASDELSSQ
+62 RTLPWVVASDELSSQ

-110 LSALNPD
+110 LSVLNPD

-149 SLRGRVRLGGYS
+149 SSKARVRLGGFS
-161 GGATVWAGNLGVS
+161 GGATLWHGNLGVS

-186 GDISGDFRAD
+186 GDVSGDFRAD

-201 VVWSHRHGSWRH
+201 IVWSGRHGAWRH

-218 AQQNGFRLSPTS
+218 AQSNGFRLAPTS

-247 MAGTEFYGFQN
+247 MAGTEFYGFEN
-258 AFAGWRTRRALGL
+258 AFAGWRTRRAFGQ
-271 RSVVDAEAS
+271 RSVLDAEVS
-280 WSQALEV
+280 WSQALER
-287 EHADVESAYRLGDVN
+287 EHSDVESAYRLGDVN

-321 YQRYA
+321 FQRYA
-326 RNDLWIRDFHTA
+326 RNDLWVREFHTA
-338 LRGNHL
+338 LRGNHMINE
-344 LSETAQLNWTVGQ
+344 SAQLHWTVGQ
-357 RLQLAQDRVSEWIN
+357 RVQFAQDRVLEWIN
-371 LDSAGYSLMHQ
+371 LDSAGYSLNHQ
-382 PTLVVIGPSDTSYV
+382 PTLVVIGPNDTSYV

-408 SQGKLTNTKHW
+408 SQGELRNIKHW
-419 LSTTYSDSWN
+419 LSSTWSQQWVGPAYSVQ
-429 LGGRSLHLRLGQRL
+429 LRAGQRL
-443 IRDSRSG
+443 VRDSRSG

-458 SFSISPQGAA
+458 SLSVGPTGGGN
-468 TWSAYLNAGSY
+468 WLAYLNAGSY

-490 WTANGLEAQ
+490 WTANGLETD

-506 HGILGYKRY
+506 HAIAGTKRY
-515 GTRKGRPWMYQAE
+515 GTRLGRPWMYQVE

-536 AFKFE
+536 AFAFE

-546 IRYLGTQP
+546 IRYLGTDP
-554 GTAVAYGFDQQLHS
+554 GLAVIYGLDQQLHS

-583 RAREKFDGGPWQRRG
+583 RARERFDDVWQRRG
-598 TDYRYAF
+598 TDYRFAF

-616 PQNRVYLVTSVTGGF
+616 PQNRVYLVTNVTGGF

-637 ENAKPFKAPPYRRMD
+637 ENPKPFKAQPYRRMD

-659 PRWKGF
+659 PTWRGIS
-665 QPRLALEVYNLLEIR
+665 PRLALEVYNLLEIR

-705 RLINLS
+705 RLINIS
-711 LRADF
+711 LRADL

>member
-1 MGFLAAALLLAA
+1 MLATALLAAA
-13 LNDTTP
+13 LNDTIK
-19 RGTQLQEATVTGQR
+19 RGTQLQEATVTGER
-33 VRPAASEVRLKSSTL
+33 VRTETSQIRLKSGTL
-48 AGLGTPTGSVEALL
+48 GGLGTPTGSVESLL

-110 LSALNPD
+110 LSVLNPD

-149 SLRGRVRLGGYS
+149 SSKARVRLGGFS
-161 GGATVWAGNLGVS
+161 GGATLWYGNLGVS

-186 GDISGDFRAD
+186 GDVSGDFRAD

-201 VVWSHRHGSWRH
+201 IVWSGRHGAWRH

-218 AQQNGFRLSPTS
+218 AQSNGFRLAPTS

-247 MAGTEFYGFQN
+247 MAGTEFYGFEN
-258 AFAGWRTRRALGL
+258 AFAGWRTRRALGQ
-271 RSVVDAEAS
+271 RSVLDAEVS
-280 WSQALEV
+280 WSQALER
-287 EHADVESAYRLGDVN
+287 EHSDVESAYRLGDVN

-321 YQRYA
+321 FQRYA
-326 RNDLWIRDFHTA
+326 RNDLWVREFHSA
-338 LRGNHL
+338 LRGNHMINE
-344 LSETAQLNWTVGQ
+344 SAQLHWTVGQ
-357 RLQLAQDRVSEWIN
+357 RVQFAQDRVSEWIN
-371 LDSAGYSLMHQ
+371 LDSAGYSLNHQ
-382 PTLVVIGPSDTSYV
+382 PTLVVIGPNDTSYV

-408 SQGKLTNTKHW
+408 SQGELRNIKHW
-419 LSTTYSDSWN
+419 LSSTWSQQWVGPAYSVQ
-429 LGGRSLHLRLGQRL
+429 LRAGQRVV
-443 IRDSRSG
+443 RDSRSG

-458 SFSISPQGAA
+458 SISVGPTGRS
-468 TWSAYLNAGSY
+468 TWLAYLNAGSY

-490 WTANGLEAQ
+490 WTANGLETD

-506 HGILGYKRY
+506 HAIAGTKRY
-515 GTRKGRPWMYQAE
+515 GTRLGRPWMYQVE

-536 AFKFE
+536 AFAFE

-546 IRYLGTQP
+546 IRYLGTDP
-554 GTAVAYGFDQQLHS
+554 GLAVIYGLDQQLHS
-568 TWVGDAE
+568 TWVGNAE

-583 RAREKFDGGPWQRRG
+583 RARERFDDVWQRRG
-598 TDYRYAF
+598 TDYRFAF

-616 PQNRVYLVTSVTGGF
+616 PQNRVYLVTNVTGGF

-637 ENAKPFKAPPYRRMD
+637 ENPKPFKAPPYRRMD

-659 PRWKGF
+659 PTWRGIT
-665 QPRLALEVYNLLEIR
+665 PRLALEVYNLLEIR

-705 RLINLS
+705 RLINIS
-711 LRADF
+711 LRADL

>member
-1 MGFLAAALLLAA
+1 LLATALLAAA
-13 LNDTTP
+13 LNDTIK
-19 RGTQLQEATVTGQR
+19 RGTQLQEATVTGER
-33 VRPAASEVRLKSSTL
+33 VRTETSQIRLKSGTL
-48 AGLGTPTGSVEALL
+48 GGLGTPTGSVESLL

-110 LSALNPD
+110 LSVLNPD

-149 SLRGRVRLGGYS
+149 SSKARVRLGGFS
-161 GGATVWAGNLGVS
+161 GGATLWHGNLGVS

-186 GDISGDFRAD
+186 GDVSGDFRAD

-201 VVWSHRHGSWRH
+201 IVWSGRHGAWRH

-218 AQQNGFRLSPTS
+218 AQSNGFRLAPTS

-247 MAGTEFYGFQN
+247 MAGTEFYGFEN
-258 AFAGWRTRRALGL
+258 AFAGWRTRRALGQ
-271 RSVVDAEAS
+271 RSVLDAEVS
-280 WSQALEV
+280 WSQALER
-287 EHADVESAYRLGDVN
+287 EHSDVESAYRLGDVN

-321 YQRYA
+321 FQRYA
-326 RNDLWIRDFHTA
+326 RNDLWVREFHSA
-338 LRGNHL
+338 LRGNHMINE
-344 LSETAQLNWTVGQ
+344 SAQLHWTVGQ
-357 RLQLAQDRVSEWIN
+357 RVQFAQDRVSEWIN
-371 LDSAGYSLMHQ
+371 LDSAGYSLNHQ
-382 PTLVVIGPSDTSYV
+382 PTLVVIGPNDTSYV

-408 SQGKLTNTKHW
+408 SQGELRNIKHW
-419 LSTTYSDSWN
+419 LSSTWSQQWVGPAYSVQ
-429 LGGRSLHLRLGQRL
+429 LRAGQRL
-443 IRDSRSG
+443 VRDSRSG
-450 EWRWSPRA
+450 ELRWSPRA
-458 SFSISPQGAA
+458 SLSVGPTGGGN
-468 TWSAYLNAGSY
+468 WLAYLNAGSY
-479 AQTASVRELRN
+479 AQSASVRELRN
-490 WTANGLEAQ
+490 WTANGLETD

-506 HGILGYKRY
+506 HLIAGTKRY
-515 GTRKGRPWMYQAE
+515 GTRLGRPWMYQVE

-536 AFKFE
+536 AFAFE

-546 IRYLGTQP
+546 IRYLGTDP
-554 GTAVAYGFDQQLHS
+554 GLAVIYGLDQQLHS
-568 TWVGDAE
+568 TWVGNAE

-583 RAREKFDGGPWQRRG
+583 RARERFDDVWQRRG
-598 TDYRYAF
+598 TDYRFAF

-616 PQNRVYLVTSVTGGF
+616 PQNRVYLVTNVTGGF

-637 ENAKPFKAPPYRRMD
+637 ENPKPFKAPPYRRMD

-659 PRWKGF
+659 PTWRGIT
-665 QPRLALEVYNLLEIR
+665 PRLALEVYNLLEIR

-705 RLINLS
+705 RLINIS
-711 LRADF
+711 LRADL